1 MSIQLISP
9 KKSVNS
15 AFLKLPVSVEKME
28 DFKLSLKNLYSKRNA
43 AQDEEYHKGEIWNF
57 LRKIFE
63 PDYSVQV
70 NRPIDLCVFNG
81 NTASAKPAVIIEA
94 KSPTNVAEMFS
105 AEHPNVKSLQELVY
119 YFMLEYVQSGNHEI
133 KWLAI
138 TNFDEWYFF
147 DVKDFI
153 RYFANKSKPIY
164 DQFLKFKANQ
174 MSGNK
179 TSDFYYDIAKP
190 AIDDFLASCDINVV
204 HFNLEDAM
212 RTLAPELKK
221 SHVTLEPK
229 AIGSKDSIS
238 PTGFQN
244 DNEYS
249 HSTSHISHS
258 TPLLPL
264 FKFLSPET
272 LLAKPFANDSNSL
285 DRNFYAELL
294 HIIGLEE
301 VKEEKGSK
309 KVIRRKKPANRD
321 KASLLESA
329 IYQLEDDF
337 PNKEE
342 CEAMALRLCITWV
355 NRLLFLKL
363 VESQILMYQKGDASY
378 RFMSSDK
385 IANFDEL
392 NIFFFKVLGKK
403 IEDRDEDVFKRY
415 PNVPYLNSSLF
426 EPTEDEKHLK
436 IRGIPDAQMEIW
448 GKTVLKDERGKRA
461 KGSLPNLDYIFKF
474 LDAYNFASDAQGG
487 VTSTSKTLINASV
500 LGLIFEKINGYKDGS
515 FFTPGFITDYMAR
528 DVLERTVVQK
538 FNEKKSWK
546 CENLEDVSDKIED
559 ISEANEIVDDI
570 RVADVAVGSGHFL
583 VSALNRLLA
592 IKSEL
597 NILCDAD
604 GKRIKRR
611 DLILKVDND
620 ELSVVDD
627 EGEPFEYKPG
637 NEESQRY
644 QEALFNE
651 KRRIIENCL
660 FGVDLNPNSVN
671 ICRLR
676 LWIELLK
683 NAYYT
688 KESGYKQLQT
698 LPNIDINIKVGDS
711 LLSKYPVQNG
721 RLIADYLTRDERADR
736 KRDSLKNSLIE
747 YRQLVQEYKT
757 GKSQSS
763 KMMLRHKIASLKS
776 RMVDDGQIE
785 MFEEYKGSAGDT
797 IDFSNSLEWMFEFPE
812 ILDEVGRFTGF
823 DAIIGN
829 PPYVQLQ
836 SMGEMSDVYSKRNYS
851 CYNKSADL
859 YCLFVE
865 RAYSLLKKNGYFSFI
880 MPNKWMLVD
889 YGKEL
894 REFMSQTSLKKILNF
909 GDVQFFADATIYV
922 CIFVSQK
929 SSDKMPVLACSLN
942 SKNYHG
948 EFEKEVKAATFE
960 FPAENFGASE
970 WSIRNK
976 LHDSVLQKM
985 NVGTALK
992 DMPITINYGLKTG
1005 YNDAFFIDGK
1015 TKEKLISEDAKSAE
1029 IIKPLLRGRDIDA
1042 WKTEKDDQFILFVPW
1057 HFPLHLNP
1065 NIVGCFKEAEIEF
1078 EKEYP
1083 AVYKHLLNYREKLSA
1098 RNKAETGIRYEW
1110 YALQRW
1116 AADYYKEFAKPKIMY
1131 PNMTS
1136 VFPFTYDETGS
1147 FGNDKSFIITEKDN
1161 SQNLPKGMENVIA
1174 NEAEQSN
1181 AETISDVI
1189 PAKAGISSPSGY
1201 NLLKALL
1208 AIFNSNLVKLWI
1220 WYNCPEL
1227 MGGTREIRKAYFENL
1242 RIPLNNTEL
1251 LQQLASL
1258 ADEIIRLKKELVN
1271 SNKTQAPEP
1280 AEGPTE
1286 TTQKQLATL
1295 ETQVNTLVYQL
1306 YGITDTEE
1314 MEAVEKR

>member
-1 MSIQLISP
+1 
-9 KKSVNS
+9 
-15 AFLKLPVSVEKME
+15 
-28 DFKLSLKNLYSKRNA
+28 
-43 AQDEEYHKGEIWNF
+43 
-57 LRKIFE
+57 
-63 PDYSVQV
+63 
-70 NRPIDLCVFNG
+70 
-81 NTASAKPAVIIEA
+81 
-94 KSPTNVAEMFS
+94 
-105 AEHPNVKSLQELVY
+105 
-119 YFMLEYVQSGNHEI
+119 
-133 KWLAI
+133 
-138 TNFDEWYFF
+138 
-147 DVKDFI
+147 
-153 RYFANKSKPIY
+153 
-164 DQFLKFKANQ
+164 

-179 TSDFYYDIAKP
+179 TSDFYNDIAKP

-204 HFNLEDAM
+204 HFNLEDACKNVI
-212 RTLAPELKK
+212 ASP
-221 SHVTLEPK
+221 
-229 AIGSKDSIS
+229 GSKSGINS
-238 PTGFQN
+238 AKQSNAACHPERSVSGV
-244 DNEYS
+244 EGS
-249 HSTSHISHS
+249 KK
-258 TPLLPL
+258 LLPL
-264 FKFLSPET
+264 YKFLSPET

-301 VKEEKGSK
+301 VKEDKGGK
-309 KVIRRKKPANRD
+309 KVIQRKKPANRD
-321 KASLLESA
+321 RASLLESA

-378 RFMSSDK
+378 RFMSTDK

-403 IEDRDEDVFKRY
+403 IEDRDEDVLKRY

-436 IRGIPDAQMEIW
+436 IRGIPDAQMEIFN
-448 GKTVLKDERGKRA
+448 KTVLKDERGKRA
-461 KGSLPNLDYIFKF
+461 KGTLPNLDYIFKF

-559 ISEANEIVDDI
+559 ISEANQIVDDI

-721 RLIADYLTRDERADR
+721 HVVLDFLQKEDKADKKNGLAA
-736 KRDSLKNSLIE
+736 KLKE
-747 YRQLVQEYKT
+747 YRKNVQDYKAGGTSYNKQQLRLNIA
-757 GKSQSS
+757 GLKSQ
-763 KMMLRHKIASLKS
+763 LKEPPS
-776 RMVDDGQIE
+776 IDLFGNVVKNND
-785 MFEEYKGSAGDT
+785 

-812 ILDEVGRFTGF
+812 ILDDEGRFTGF

-836 SMGEMSDVYSKRNYS
+836 SMGEMSDVYSKRDYS

-894 REFMSQTSLKKILNF
+894 RQFMSQTSLKKILNF
-909 GDVQFFADATIYV
+909 GDVQIFKDATTYT

-929 SSDKMPVLACSLN
+929 SNEKNSVQAISLSSDKYSGNFSKDVSKLIDLSPDTFGEAEWNITNPVI
-942 SKNYHG
+942 
-948 EFEKEVKAATFE
+948 EK
-960 FPAENFGASE
+960 
-970 WSIRNK
+970 
-976 LHDSVLQKM
+976 VLQKM
-985 NVGTALK
+985 SVGTPLR
-992 DMPITINYGLKTG
+992 DMPISIYAGIKAG
-1005 YNDAFFIDGK
+1005 CIDAFYIDGK
-1015 TKEKLISEDAKSAE
+1015 VRSQLIERNPKSEE
-1029 IIKPLLRGRDIDA
+1029 VIKPLVRGRDITA
-1042 WKTEKDDQFILFVPW
+1042 WNTNTQDIYLIGTLPALKINIDDYPAIKD
-1057 HFPLHLNP
+1057 HLL
-1065 NIVGCFKEAEIEF
+1065 GFTIERL
-1078 EKEYP
+1078 EQTGKEYI
-1083 AVYKHLLNYREKLSA
+1083 VNGEKIKA
-1098 RNKAETGIRYEW
+1098 RKKTCNKWFETQDQVKYYAE
-1110 YALQRW
+1110 L
-1116 AADYYKEFAKPKIMY
+1116 KKPKIIF
-1131 PNMTS
+1131 PNITS
-1136 VFPFTYDETGS
+1136 VFPFTYDENGVYP
-1147 FGNDKSFIITEKDN
+1147 NDNNFFIVEK
-1161 SQNLPKGMENVIA
+1161 ENAIA
-1174 NEAEQSN
+1174 NEAECHPERS
-1181 AETISDVI
+1181 TSVV
-1189 PAKAGISSPSGY
+1189 KGS
-1201 NLLKALL
+1201 LLKALL
-1208 AIFNSNLVKLWI
+1208 AIFNSSLCKFWI
-1220 WYNCPEL
+1220 WHNCPVL
-1227 MGGTREIRKAYFENL
+1227 NGGTRKLQIAYFENL
-1242 RIPLNNTEL
+1242 RIPLDNAEL
-1251 LQQLASL
+1251 LQQLATL
-1258 ADEIIRLKKELVN
+1258 ADEIITAKK
-1271 SNKTQAPEP
+1271 QASCHPERTLEP
-1280 AEGPTE
+1280 KAIGEVEGSCE
-1286 TTQKQLATL
+1286 ALQKQIADL

-1314 MEAVEKR
+1314 IDAVEKR

>member
-1 MSIQLISP
+1 MSFKLISP

-15 AFLKLPVSVEKME
+15 AFLKLPVPVEKME
-28 DFKLSLKNLYSKRNA
+28 QFQAALTNLYSKRNP

-70 NRPIDLCVFNG
+70 NRPIDLAIFNG
-81 NTASAKPAVIIEA
+81 NTANAKPAVIIEA

-105 AEHPNVKSLQELVY
+105 TEHPNVKSLQELVY
-119 YFMLEYVQSGNHEI
+119 YFMLEYVHSGNHEI

-179 TSDFYYDIAKP
+179 TSDFYNDIAKP

-204 HFNLEDAM
+204 HFNLGKM
-212 RTLAPELKK
+212 VKP
-221 SHVTLEPK
+221 VC
-229 AIGSKDSIS
+229 
-238 PTGFQN
+238 N
-244 DNEYS
+244 DNTHVIASEAKQS
-249 HSTSHISHS
+249 PSSKLF
-258 TPLLPL
+258 PLY
-264 FKFLSPET
+264 KFLSPET

-301 VKEEKGSK
+301 VKEDKGGK
-309 KVIRRKKPANRD
+309 KVIRRKNPANRD

-378 RFMSSDK
+378 RFMSTDK

-403 IEDRDEDVFKRY
+403 FEDRDEDVLKRY

-436 IRGIPDAQMEIW
+436 IRGIPDAQMEIFN
-448 GKTVLKDERGKRA
+448 KTVLKDERGKRA
-461 KGSLPNLDYIFKF
+461 KGTLPNLDYIFKF

-538 FNEKKSWK
+538 FNEVKGWSCK
-546 CENLEDVSDKIED
+546 NLREIED
-559 ISEANEIVDDI
+559 NIEKDDVPEANKIVDEI
-570 RVADVAVGSGHFL
+570 RIADVAVGSGHFL
-583 VSALNRLLA
+583 VSALNRMLA

-597 NILCDAD
+597 NIFCDAE
-604 GKRIKRR
+604 GNRINKKKWV
-611 DLILKVDND
+611 LKVDND

-627 EGEPFEYKPG
+627 DNEPFEYKPG
-637 NEESQRY
+637 NETLQRI

-711 LLSKYPVQNG
+711 LLSQYPVNAG
-721 RLIADYLTRDERADR
+721 HKVADFLSAEEKNDR
-736 KRDSLKNSLIE
+736 KKDSLNTALIE
-747 YRQLVQEYKT
+747 YRKCVNDYKT
-757 GKSQSS
+757 GGSQNS
-763 KMMLRHKIASLKS
+763 KVLLRQKIAGLKS
-776 RMVDDGQIE
+776 RIVEDGQIE
-785 MFEEYKGSAGDT
+785 MFDEYKGSAGNT

-812 ILDEVGRFTGF
+812 VLDEKGRFVGF

-836 SMGEMSDVYSKRNYS
+836 SMGEMSDVYSERDYS

-894 REFMSQTSLKKILNF
+894 RQFMSQTSLKKILNF

-929 SSDKMPVLACSLN
+929 SGDKMPVLACSLN

-976 LHDSVLQKM
+976 LHDAVLQKM

-992 DMPITINYGLKTG
+992 DMPITINYGIKTG
-1005 YNDAFFIDGK
+1005 FNDAFIIDEK
-1015 TKEKLISEDAKSAE
+1015 TRDSLISENPKSAE
-1029 IIKPLLRGRDIDA
+1029 LIVPVVRGRDIKA
-1042 WKTEKDDQFILFVPW
+1042 YEVPRKENAEFLILALYGSYKYLESQYPAIYNR
-1057 HFPLHLNP
+1057 L
-1065 NIVGCFKEAEIEF
+1065 IQFKEKLQSRGQCRGA
-1078 EKEYP
+1078 KT
-1083 AVYKHLLNYREKLSA
+1083 REDKPYLGA
-1098 RNKAETGIRYEW
+1098 HHWLELDNCPTEDYI
-1110 YALQRW
+1110 AL
-1116 AADYYKEFAKPKIMY
+1116 FAKPKIMY

-1136 VFPFTYDETGS
+1136 VFPFYFDESGV
-1147 FGNDKSFIITEKDN
+1147 FGNDKTFIITAVDE
-1161 SQNLPKGMENVIA
+1161 SFP
-1174 NEAEQSN
+1174 
-1181 AETISDVI
+1181 
-1189 PAKAGISSPSGY
+1189 
-1201 NLLKALL
+1201 LKALV

-1242 RIPLNNTEL
+1242 RIPLDNAEL
-1251 LQQLASL
+1251 LQQLATL
-1258 ADEIIRLKKELVN
+1258 ADEIIRLKKESGEAN
-1271 SNKTQAPEP
+1271 
-1280 AEGPTE
+1280 
-1286 TTQKQLATL
+1286 QKQIADL

-1306 YGITDTEE
+1306 YGIIDAVEIE
-1314 MEAVEKR
+1314 SVEKR

>member
-1 MSIQLISP
+1 MSIKFITP

-15 AFLKLPVSVEKME
+15 AFLKLPVPVEKME
-28 DFKLSLKNLYSKRNA
+28 QFQAALTNLYSKRNP

-70 NRPIDLCVFNG
+70 NRPIDLAIFNG

-94 KSPTNVAEMFS
+94 KSPTNAAEMFS

-119 YFMLEYVQSGNHEI
+119 YFMLEYVHSGNHEI

-138 TNFDEWYFF
+138 TNFEEWYFF

-179 TSDFYYDIAKP
+179 TSDFYNDIAKP

-204 HFNLEDAM
+204 HFNLDVIASEAKQS
-212 RTLAPELKK
+212 P
-221 SHVTLEPK
+221 S
-229 AIGSKDSIS
+229 SKL
-238 PTGFQN
+238 F
-244 DNEYS
+244 
-249 HSTSHISHS
+249 
-258 TPLLPL
+258 PLY
-264 FKFLSPET
+264 KFLSPET

-301 VKEEKGSK
+301 VKEDKGGK
-309 KVIRRKKPANRD
+309 KVIQRKKPANRD
-321 KASLLESA
+321 RASLLESA

-378 RFMSSDK
+378 RFMSTDK

-403 IEDRDEDVFKRY
+403 IEDRDEDVLKRY

-436 IRGIPDAQMEIW
+436 IRGIPDAQMEIFN
-448 GKTVLKDERGKRA
+448 KTVLKDERGKRA
-461 KGSLPNLDYIFKF
+461 KGTLPNLDYIFKF

-500 LGLIFEKINGYKDGS
+500 LGLIFEKINGYKDGC

-721 RLIADYLTRDERADR
+721 HVVLDFLQKEDKADKKNGLAA
-736 KRDSLKNSLIE
+736 KLKE
-747 YRQLVQEYKT
+747 YRKNVQDYKAGGTSYNKQQLRLNIA
-757 GKSQSS
+757 GLKSQ
-763 KMMLRHKIASLKS
+763 LKEPPS
-776 RMVDDGQIE
+776 IDLFGNVVKNND
-785 MFEEYKGSAGDT
+785 

-812 ILDEVGRFTGF
+812 VLDEKGRFVGF

-836 SMGEMSDVYSKRNYS
+836 SMGEMSDVYSKRDYS

-894 REFMSQTSLKKILNF
+894 RQFMSQTSLKKILNF

-929 SSDKMPVLACSLN
+929 SGDKMPVLACSLN

-960 FPAENFGASE
+960 FPTENFGASE

-992 DMPITINYGLKTG
+992 DMPISIYRGILTG
-1005 YNDAFFIDGK
+1005 FNDAFFIDGK
-1015 TKEKLISEDAKSAE
+1015 TREKLIAEDPKSEE
-1029 IIKPLLRGRDIDA
+1029 LIKPLLRGRDINA
-1042 WKTEKDDQFILFVPW
+1042 WVTEKEDQYLIGT
-1057 HFPLHLNP
+1057 FPALNLD
-1065 NIVGCFKEAEIEF
+1065 IDQ
-1078 EKEYP
+1078 YP
-1083 AVYKHLLNYREKLSA
+1083 AIKNHLLSFGIEKLEQTGAKHIVNGEEIKA
-1098 RNKAETGIRYEW
+1098 RKKTSNKWFETQDQIG
-1110 YALQRW
+1110 
-1116 AADYYKEFAKPKIMY
+1116 YYKEFAKPKIVY

-1147 FGNDKSFIITEKDN
+1147 FSNDKSFIIT
-1161 SQNLPKGMENVIA
+1161 LRH
-1174 NEAEQSN
+1174 
-1181 AETISDVI
+1181 SDPGEHGSI
-1189 PAKAGISSPSGY
+1189 GEESSEI
-1201 NLLKALL
+1201 LLKALL

-1242 RIPLNNTEL
+1242 RIPLDNAEL
-1251 LQQLASL
+1251 LHQLATL
-1258 ADEIIRLKKELVN
+1258 ADEIIAAKKQV
-1271 SNKTQAPEP
+1271 SCHPERTLEP
-1280 AEGPTE
+1280 KAIGEVEGSSE
-1286 TTQKQLATL
+1286 ALQKQIADL
-1295 ETQVNTLVYQL
+1295 ETQVNTFVYQL
-1306 YGITDTEE
+1306 YGITDAEE
-1314 MEAVEKR
+1314 IEAVEKR

>member
-1 MSIQLISP
+1 MSIKLISP

-15 AFLKLPVSVEKME
+15 AFLKLPVPVEKME
-28 DFKLSLKNLYSKRNA
+28 DFKLSLKNLYSKRNT

-70 NRPIDLCVFNG
+70 NRPIDLAIFNG

-105 AEHPNVKSLQELVY
+105 TEHPNVKSLQELVY
-119 YFMLEYVQSGNHEI
+119 YFMLEYVHSGNHEI

-153 RYFANKSKPIY
+153 RYFGNKSKPIY

-179 TSDFYYDIAKP
+179 TSDFYNDIAKP
-190 AIDDFLASCDINVV
+190 AIDDFLESCDINVV
-204 HFNLEDAM
+204 RFNLADVVRSASQES
-212 RTLAPELKK
+212 KK
-221 SHVTLEPK
+221 ASVTLEPK
-229 AIGSKDSIS
+229 AIGSMDSIS

-244 DNEYS
+244 DNAYS

-264 FKFLSPET
+264 YKFLSPET

-301 VKEEKGSK
+301 IKEDKGGK
-309 KVIRRKKPANRD
+309 KVIQRKKPANRD

-378 RFMSSDK
+378 RFMSTDK

-403 IEDRDEDVFKRY
+403 IEDRDEDVLKRY

-436 IRGIPDAQMEIW
+436 IRGIPDAQMEIFN
-448 GKTVLKDERGKRA
+448 KTVLKDERGKRA

-721 RLIADYLTRDERADR
+721 HVVLDFLQKEDKADKKNGLAA
-736 KRDSLKNSLIE
+736 KLKE
-747 YRQLVQEYKT
+747 YRKNVQDYKAGGTSYNKQQLRLNIA
-757 GKSQSS
+757 GLKSQ
-763 KMMLRHKIASLKS
+763 LKEPPS
-776 RMVDDGQIE
+776 IDLFGNVVKNND
-785 MFEEYKGSAGDT
+785 

-812 ILDEVGRFTGF
+812 ILDDEGRFVGF

-836 SMGEMSDVYSKRNYS
+836 SMGEMSDVYSKRDYS

-894 REFMSQTSLKKILNF
+894 RQFMSQTSLKKILNF

-929 SSDKMPVLACSLN
+929 SGDKMPVLACSLN

-960 FPAENFGASE
+960 FPAENFGTSE

-992 DMPITINYGLKTG
+992 DMPISIYRGILTG
-1005 YNDAFFIDGK
+1005 FNDAFFIDGK
-1015 TKEKLISEDAKSAE
+1015 TREKLIAEDPNSEDL
-1029 IIKPLLRGRDIDA
+1029 IKPLLRGRDINA
-1042 WKTEKDDQFILFVPW
+1042 WVTESDQYLINPHNGIKERNIAPINIDEYPAIKKHLDQFID
-1057 HFPLHLNP
+1057 
-1065 NIVGCFKEAEIEF
+1065 
-1078 EKEYP
+1078 
-1083 AVYKHLLNYREKLSA
+1083 KLVKRGDKGDTPYNL
-1098 RNKAETGIRYEW
+1098 RNCAYLE
-1110 YALQRW
+1110 
-1116 AADYYKEFAKPKIMY
+1116 EFAKPKIMY

-1136 VFPFTYDETGS
+1136 VFPFTYDESGS
-1147 FGNDKSFIITEKDN
+1147 IGNDKSFIITEKDN
-1161 SQNLPKGMENVIA
+1161 SQNLPKGTENVIA
-1174 NEAEQSN
+1174 SEAKQSS
-1181 AETISDVI
+1181 AETTSDVI
-1189 PAKAGISSPSGY
+1189 PAKAGISSPCGY

-1242 RIPLNNTEL
+1242 RIPLDNAEL
-1251 LQQLASL
+1251 LQQLATL
-1258 ADEIIRLKKELVN
+1258 ADEIIIAKK
-1271 SNKTQAPEP
+1271 QASSHPERTLEP
-1280 AEGPTE
+1280 KAIGKVEESSEVSDE

-1295 ETQVNTLVYQL
+1295 EAQVNTLVYQL

-1314 MEAVEKR
+1314 IDAVEKR

>member
-1 MSIQLISP
+1 MSIKFISP

-28 DFKLSLKNLYSKRNA
+28 DFKLSLKNLYSKRNT

-70 NRPIDLCVFNG
+70 NRPIDLAIFNG

-153 RYFANKSKPIY
+153 RYFGNKSKPIY

-179 TSDFYYDIAKP
+179 TSDFYNEIAKP

-204 HFNLEDAM
+204 HFNLEDACKNVIAQAHDRIGSAM
-212 RTLAPELKK
+212 KHASGSAAFA
-221 SHVTLEPK
+221 SHVITRSASDE
-229 AIGSKDSIS
+229 AI
-238 PTGFQN
+238 
-244 DNEYS
+244 

-363 VESQILMYQKGDASY
+363 VESQILMYQKGDTSY
-378 RFMSSDK
+378 RFMSTDK

-403 IEDRDEDVFKRY
+403 IEDRDEDVLKRY

-461 KGSLPNLDYIFKF
+461 KGTLPNLDYIFKF

-487 VTSTSKTLINASV
+487 VTSTSKALINASV

-836 SMGEMSDVYSKRNYS
+836 SMGEMSDVYSKRDYS

-894 REFMSQTSLKKILNF
+894 RQFMSQTSLKKILNF

-929 SSDKMPVLACSLN
+929 SGDKTPVLACSLN

-992 DMPITINYGLKTG
+992 DMPITINYGIKTG
-1005 YNDAFFIDGK
+1005 FNDAFFIDGK
-1015 TKEKLISEDAKSAE
+1015 TREKLIAEDPKSEE
-1029 IIKPLLRGRDIDA
+1029 FIKPLLRGRDINA
-1042 WKTEKDDQFILFVPW
+1042 WVTEKEDQYLIGT
-1057 HFPLHLNP
+1057 FPALNLD
-1065 NIVGCFKEAEIEF
+1065 IDQ
-1078 EKEYP
+1078 YP
-1083 AVYKHLLNYREKLSA
+1083 AIKNHLLSFGIEKLEQTGAKHIVNGEEIKA
-1098 RNKAETGIRYEW
+1098 RKKTSNKWFETQDQIG
-1110 YALQRW
+1110 
-1116 AADYYKEFAKPKIMY
+1116 YYKEFAKPKIMY

-1161 SQNLPKGMENVIA
+1161 SQNLPKGTENVIA
-1174 NEAEQSN
+1174 SEAKQSN
-1181 AETISDVI
+1181 AKSHPGAEGDR
-1189 PAKAGISSPSGY
+1189 AHF
-1201 NLLKALL
+1201 KALL

-1242 RIPLNNTEL
+1242 RIPLDNAEL
-1251 LQQLASL
+1251 LQQLATL
-1258 ADEIIRLKKELVN
+1258 ADEIIRLKKE
-1271 SNKTQAPEP
+1271 SDEAS
-1280 AEGPTE
+1280 
-1286 TTQKQLATL
+1286 QKQIADL

-1306 YGITDTEE
+1306 YCIIDQEE
-1314 MEAVEKR
+1314 REAVERG

>member
-1 MSIQLISP
+1 MSIKFISP

-15 AFLKLPVSVEKME
+15 AFLKIPVSVENM
-28 DFKLSLKNLYSKRNA
+28 DWFKLSLVNLYAKRDLKK
-43 AQDEEYHKGEIWNF
+43 DEEYHKNEIQAF
-57 LRKIFE
+57 LKKIFN
-63 PDYSVQV
+63 PDYDVQV
-70 NRPIDLCVFNG
+70 NRPIDLAIFNG
-81 NTASAKPAVIIEA
+81 NNTTAKPAVIIEM
-94 KSPTNVAEMFS
+94 KSPTNAAEMFS
-105 AEHPNVKSLQELVY
+105 EQHPNTKALQELVY
-119 YFMLEYVQSGNHEI
+119 YFMQEYVHSENREI
-133 KWLAI
+133 KYLVI

-147 DVKDFI
+147 DAKDFV
-153 RYFANKSKPIY
+153 RYFASKSKPVFE
-164 DQFLKFKANQ
+164 QFWKFKNNQ

-179 TSDFYYDIAKP
+179 TSDFYNDIAKP
-190 AIDDFLASCDINVV
+190 AIDDFLKTCDINVV
-204 HFNLEDAM
+204 HFNLADVVKNAEKFPEPAEGNDLSSSSANE
-212 RTLAPELKK
+212 RKLLAL
-221 SHVTLEPK
+221 
-229 AIGSKDSIS
+229 
-238 PTGFQN
+238 
-244 DNEYS
+244 Y
-249 HSTSHISHS
+249 
-258 TPLLPL
+258 
-264 FKFLSPET
+264 KFLSPET

-301 VKEEKGSK
+301 VKEDKGGK
-309 KVIRRKKPANRD
+309 KVIQRKKPANRD

-378 RFMSSDK
+378 RFMSTDK

-403 IEDRDEDVFKRY
+403 IEDRDEDVLKRY

-436 IRGIPDAQMEIW
+436 IRGIPDAQMEIFN
-448 GKTVLKDERGKRA
+448 KTVLKDERGKRA
-461 KGSLPNLDYIFKF
+461 KGTLPNLEYIFKF

-538 FNEKKSWK
+538 FNEIKGWDCK
-546 CENLEDVSDKIED
+546 NLREIED
-559 ISEANEIVDDI
+559 NIGKDDVPEANKIVDEI
-570 RVADVAVGSGHFL
+570 RIADVAVGSGHFL
-583 VSALNRLLA
+583 VSALNRMLA

-597 NILCDAD
+597 NIFCDAE
-604 GKRIKRR
+604 GNRINKKKWE
-611 DLILKVDND
+611 LKVDND
-620 ELSVVDD
+620 ELSVIDD
-627 EGEPFEYKPG
+627 DGEPFEYKPG
-637 NEESQRY
+637 NETLQRI

-721 RLIADYLTRDERADR
+721 HVVLDFLQKEDKADKKNGLAA
-736 KRDSLKNSLIE
+736 KLKE
-747 YRQLVQEYKT
+747 YRKNVQDYKAGGTSYNKQQLRLNIA
-757 GKSQSS
+757 GLKSQ
-763 KMMLRHKIASLKS
+763 LKEPPS
-776 RMVDDGQIE
+776 IDLFGNVVKNND
-785 MFEEYKGSAGDT
+785 

-812 ILDEVGRFTGF
+812 ILDDEGRFTGF

-836 SMGEMSDVYSKRNYS
+836 SMGEMSDVYSKRDYS

-894 REFMSQTSLKKILNF
+894 RQFMSQTSLKKILNF

-929 SSDKMPVLACSLN
+929 SGDKLPVLACSLN

-992 DMPITINYGLKTG
+992 DMPISIYRGILTG
-1005 YNDAFFIDGK
+1005 FNDAFFIDGK
-1015 TKEKLISEDAKSAE
+1015 TREKLIAEDPKSEE
-1029 IIKPLLRGRDIDA
+1029 LIKPLLRGRDINA
-1042 WKTEKDDQFILFVPW
+1042 WVTEKEDQYLIGT
-1057 HFPLHLNP
+1057 FPALNLD
-1065 NIVGCFKEAEIEF
+1065 IDQ
-1078 EKEYP
+1078 YP
-1083 AVYKHLLNYREKLSA
+1083 AIKNHLLSFGIEKLEQTGAKHIVNGEEIKA
-1098 RNKAETGIRYEW
+1098 RKKTSNKWFETQDQIG
-1110 YALQRW
+1110 
-1116 AADYYKEFAKPKIMY
+1116 YYKEFAKPKIVY

-1136 VFPFTYDETGS
+1136 VFPFTYDEFGS
-1147 FGNDKSFIITEKDN
+1147 LSNDKSFIITEKDN
-1161 SQNLPKGMENVIA
+1161 SQNLPKGTENVIA
-1174 NEAEQSN
+1174 SEARQSN

-1242 RIPLNNTEL
+1242 RIPLNNAEL

-1258 ADEIIRLKKELVN
+1258 ADEIIRLKKEGDE
-1271 SNKTQAPEP
+1271 A
-1280 AEGPTE
+1280 
-1286 TTQKQLATL
+1286 TQKQITDL
-1295 ETQVNTLVYQL
+1295 ETQANTLVYQL

-1314 MEAVEKR
+1314 IEAVEKR

>member
-1 MSIQLISP
+1 MSIKFISP
-9 KKSVNS
+9 KKAVNS
-15 AFLKLPVSVEKME
+15 AFLKLPVPVEKME
-28 DFKLSLKNLYSKRNA
+28 DFKLSLRNLYSKRNT

-119 YFMLEYVQSGNHEI
+119 YFMLEYVHSGNHEI

-153 RYFANKSKPIY
+153 RYFGNKTKPIY

-179 TSDFYYDIAKP
+179 TSDFYNEIAKP

-204 HFNLEDAM
+204 HFNLEDACKNVNA
-212 RTLAPELKK
+212 RSASDE
-221 SHVTLEPK
+221 
-229 AIGSKDSIS
+229 AI
-238 PTGFQN
+238 
-244 DNEYS
+244 

-264 FKFLSPET
+264 YKFFSPET

-301 VKEEKGSK
+301 VKEDKGGK
-309 KVIRRKKPANRD
+309 KVIQRKKPANRD

-378 RFMSSDK
+378 RFMSTDK

-403 IEDRDEDVFKRY
+403 IEDRDEDVLKRY

-461 KGSLPNLDYIFKF
+461 KGTLPNLDYIFKF

-538 FNEKKSWK
+538 FNEVKGWDCK
-546 CENLEDVSDKIED
+546 NLREIED
-559 ISEANEIVDDI
+559 NIGKDDVPEANKIVDEI
-570 RVADVAVGSGHFL
+570 RIADVAVGSGHFL
-583 VSALNRLLA
+583 VSALNRMLA

-597 NILCDAD
+597 NIFCDAE
-604 GKRIKRR
+604 GNRINNKKWV
-611 DLILKVDND
+611 LKVDND

-627 EGEPFEYKPG
+627 DNEPFEYKPG
-637 NEESQRY
+637 NETLQRI

-736 KRDSLKNSLIE
+736 KRNSLKNSLIE

-776 RMVDDGQIE
+776 RMVEDGQIE
-785 MFEEYKGSAGDT
+785 MFDEYKGTAGDT

-812 ILDEVGRFTGF
+812 ILDDEGRFTGF

-829 PPYVQLQ
+829 PPYIHLEDMKKTSEIYG
-836 SMGEMSDVYSKRNYS
+836 SMGGKASPVYTT
-851 CYNKSADL
+851 YNKRGDI

-865 RAYSLLKKNGYFSFI
+865 RAMSLLKENGFASYI
-880 MPNKWMLVD
+880 MQNKWMQAS

-894 REFMSQTSLKKILNF
+894 REFFLSVRLEKLIDF
-909 GDVQFFADATIYV
+909 GDIQVFDDATTYP
-922 CIFVSQK
+922 CIFVAQK
-929 SSDKMPVLACSLN
+929 ATPATEFMASTLKELERADFAKSIDQYAEKFALEHLSSDTWTLSSQWESNLLRRLDNEMITLGEYVGGEAYRGVLTGLTKAFLIDENTKKKIIEEDKNAEQVIHPV
-942 SKNYHG
+942 
-948 EFEKEVKAATFE
+948 
-960 FPAENFGASE
+960 
-970 WSIRNK
+970 
-976 LHDSVLQKM
+976 M
-985 NVGTALK
+985 
-992 DMPITINYGLKTG
+992 
-1005 YNDAFFIDGK
+1005 
-1015 TKEKLISEDAKSAE
+1015 
-1029 IIKPLLRGRDIDA
+1029 RGRDI
-1042 WKTEKDDQFILFVPW
+1042 KPW
-1057 HFPLHLNP
+1057 ESSEIECYLIGTFPALHLN
-1065 NIVGCFKEAEIEF
+1065 IDD
-1078 EKEYP
+1078 YP
-1083 AVYKHLLNYREKLSA
+1083 GVKNWLLTFGIEKLEQTGVKRIINGEEVKS
-1098 RNKAETGIRYEW
+1098 RKKTNNKWFETQDAIAY
-1110 YALQRW
+1110 YA
-1116 AADYYKEFAKPKIMY
+1116 EFAKPKIMY
-1131 PNMTS
+1131 QKFQVKPCF
-1136 VFPFTYDETGS
+1136 VYDEQGLYC
-1147 FGNDKSFIITEKDN
+1147 NDSMWIIPTED
-1161 SQNLPKGMENVIA
+1161 
-1174 NEAEQSN
+1174 
-1181 AETISDVI
+1181 
-1189 PAKAGISSPSGY
+1189 
-1201 NLLKALL
+1201 KALL
-1208 AIFNSNLVKLWI
+1208 ALLNSKMAWWLMKKKCTQIQNGVQLI
-1220 WYNCPEL
+1220 WQYLSKIPVPREL
-1227 MGGTREIRKAYFENL
+1227 PQE
-1242 RIPLNNTEL
+1242 
-1251 LQQLASL
+1251 
-1258 ADEIIRLKKELVN
+1258 
-1271 SNKTQAPEP
+1271 
-1280 AEGPTE
+1280 
-1286 TTQKQLATL
+1286 LATL
-1295 ETQVNTLVYQL
+1295 ADQIIAVKSSLNQLKGTEPVIASDNEEIQRNIADLEKQVNTLVYQL
-1306 YGITDTEE
+1306 YGITDAEE
-1314 MEAVEKR
+1314 IEAVEKR

>member
-1 MSIQLISP
+1 MSIKFISP

-15 AFLKLPVSVEKME
+15 AFLKLPVPVEKME
-28 DFKLSLKNLYSKRNA
+28 DFKLSLKNLYSKRNP

-94 KSPTNVAEMFS
+94 KSPTNAAEMFS

-179 TSDFYYDIAKP
+179 TSDFYNEIAKP
-190 AIDDFLASCDINVV
+190 AIDDVLASCDINVV
-204 HFNLEDAM
+204 HFNLDVIARSASDE
-212 RTLAPELKK
+212 
-221 SHVTLEPK
+221 
-229 AIGSKDSIS
+229 AI
-238 PTGFQN
+238 
-244 DNEYS
+244 

-264 FKFLSPET
+264 YKFLSPET

-301 VKEEKGSK
+301 VKEEKGGK
-309 KVIRRKKPANRD
+309 KVIQRKKPANRD
-321 KASLLESA
+321 RASLLESA

-378 RFMSSDK
+378 RFMSTDK

-403 IEDRDEDVFKRY
+403 IEDRDEDVLKRY

-436 IRGIPDAQMEIW
+436 IRGIPDAQMEIFN
-448 GKTVLKDERGKRA
+448 KTVLKDERGKRA
-461 KGSLPNLDYIFKF
+461 KGTLPNLDYIFKF

-776 RMVDDGQIE
+776 RMVEDGQIE
-785 MFEEYKGSAGDT
+785 MFDEYKGTAGDT

-812 ILDEVGRFTGF
+812 ILDDEGRFTGF

-836 SMGEMSDVYSKRNYS
+836 SMGEMSDVYSKRDYS

-894 REFMSQTSLKKILNF
+894 RQFMSQTSLKKILNF

-929 SSDKMPVLACSLN
+929 SGDKLPVLACSLN

-992 DMPITINYGLKTG
+992 DMPITINYGIKTG
-1005 YNDAFFIDGK
+1005 FNDAFFIDGK
-1015 TKEKLISEDAKSAE
+1015 TREKLIAEDPRSEGL
-1029 IIKPLLRGRDIDA
+1029 IKPLLRGRDIEA
-1042 WKTEKDDQFILFVPW
+1042 WMTEKEDQYLIGT
-1057 HFPLHLNP
+1057 FPALNLD
-1065 NIVGCFKEAEIEF
+1065 IDQ
-1078 EKEYP
+1078 YP
-1083 AVYKHLLNYREKLSA
+1083 AIKNHLLSFGIEKLEQTGAKHIVNGEEIKA
-1098 RNKAETGIRYEW
+1098 RKKTSNKWFETQDQIG
-1110 YALQRW
+1110 
-1116 AADYYKEFAKPKIMY
+1116 YYKEFAKPKIMY

-1147 FGNDKSFIITEKDN
+1147 FSNDKSFIITEKDN
-1161 SQNLPKGMENVIA
+1161 SQNLPKGTEDVIA
-1174 NEAEQSN
+1174 IEAKQSN
-1181 AETISDVI
+1181 AETISGVI

-1242 RIPLNNTEL
+1242 RIPLENTEIL
-1251 LQQLASL
+1251 SQIATL
-1258 ADEIIRLKKELVN
+1258 ADEIIAAKKNGDETADLEKKVN
-1271 SNKTQAPEP
+1271 EI
-1280 AEGPTE
+1280 
-1286 TTQKQLATL
+1286 
-1295 ETQVNTLVYQL
+1295 VYQL
-1306 YGITDTEE
+1306 YGVTDQEE
-1314 MEAVEKR
+1314 IEAVEKR

>member
-1 MSIQLISP
+1 MSIKFISP

-15 AFLKLPVSVEKME
+15 AFLKLPVPVEKME

-70 NRPIDLCVFNG
+70 NRPIDLAIFNG

-94 KSPTNVAEMFS
+94 KSPTNAAEMFS

-153 RYFANKSKPIY
+153 RYFGNKSKPIY

-179 TSDFYYDIAKP
+179 TSDFYNEIAKP

-204 HFNLEDAM
+204 RFNLEDACKNVI
-212 RTLAPELKK
+212 ASP
-221 SHVTLEPK
+221 
-229 AIGSKDSIS
+229 GSKSGI
-238 PTGFQN
+238 N
-244 DNEYS
+244 
-249 HSTSHISHS
+249 STKQSNAACHPERSVS
-258 TPLLPL
+258 GVEGSKKLLPL

-363 VESQILMYQKGDASY
+363 VESQILMYQKGDTSY
-378 RFMSSDK
+378 RFMSTDK

-403 IEDRDEDVFKRY
+403 IEDRDEDVLKRY

-436 IRGIPDAQMEIW
+436 IRGIPDAQMEIFN
-448 GKTVLKDERGKRA
+448 KTVLKDERGKRA
-461 KGSLPNLDYIFKF
+461 KGTLPNLDYIFKF

-570 RVADVAVGSGHFL
+570 RIADVAVGSGHFL

-776 RMVDDGQIE
+776 RMVEDGQIE
-785 MFEEYKGSAGDT
+785 MFDEYKGSAGDT

-836 SMGEMSDVYSKRNYS
+836 SMGEMSDVYSKRDYS

-909 GDVQFFADATIYV
+909 GDVQIFKDATTYT

-929 SSDKMPVLACSLN
+929 SNEKNSVQAISLSSDKYSGNFSKDVSKLIDLSPDSFGEAEWNITNPVI
-942 SKNYHG
+942 
-948 EFEKEVKAATFE
+948 EK
-960 FPAENFGASE
+960 
-970 WSIRNK
+970 
-976 LHDSVLQKM
+976 VLQKM
-985 NVGTALK
+985 SVGTPLR
-992 DMPITINYGLKTG
+992 DMPISIYAGIKAG
-1005 YNDAFFIDGK
+1005 CIDAFYIDGK
-1015 TKEKLISEDAKSAE
+1015 VRSQLIERNPKSEE
-1029 IIKPLLRGRDIDA
+1029 VIKPLVRGRDITA
-1042 WKTEKDDQFILFVPW
+1042 WNTNTQDIYLIGTLPALKINIDDYPAIKD
-1057 HFPLHLNP
+1057 HLL
-1065 NIVGCFKEAEIEF
+1065 GFTIERL
-1078 EKEYP
+1078 EQTGKEYI
-1083 AVYKHLLNYREKLSA
+1083 VNGEKIKA
-1098 RNKAETGIRYEW
+1098 RKKTCNKWFETQDQVKYYAE
-1110 YALQRW
+1110 L
-1116 AADYYKEFAKPKIMY
+1116 KKPKIIF
-1131 PNMTS
+1131 PNITS
-1136 VFPFTYDETGS
+1136 VFPFTYDENGVYP
-1147 FGNDKSFIITEKDN
+1147 NDNNFFIVEK
-1161 SQNLPKGMENVIA
+1161 ENAIA
-1174 NEAEQSN
+1174 NETACHLEQS
-1181 AETISDVI
+1181 ASVV
-1189 PAKAGISSPSGY
+1189 KGS
-1201 NLLKALL
+1201 LLKALL
-1208 AIFNSNLVKLWI
+1208 AIFNSSLCKFWI
-1220 WYNCPEL
+1220 WHNCPVL
-1227 MGGTREIRKAYFENL
+1227 NGGTRKLQIAYFENL
-1242 RIPLNNTEL
+1242 RIPLENAEL
-1251 LQQLASL
+1251 LQQLATL
-1258 ADEIIRLKKELVN
+1258 ADEIIVAKKNGEDTTALEKRVN
-1271 SNKTQAPEP
+1271 EIVYGLYGVTDP
-1280 AEGPTE
+1280 AE
-1286 TTQKQLATL
+1286 
-1295 ETQVNTLVYQL
+1295 
-1306 YGITDTEE
+1306 I
-1314 MEAVEKR
+1314 EAVEKR

>member
-1 MSIQLISP
+1 MSIKFITP

-28 DFKLSLKNLYSKRNA
+28 QFQAALTNLYSKRNPT
-43 AQDEEYHKGEIWNF
+43 QDEEYHKGEIGNF

-70 NRPIDLCVFNG
+70 NRPIDLAIFNG
-81 NTASAKPAVIIEA
+81 NTANAKPAVIIEA
-94 KSPTNVAEMFS
+94 KSPTNTAEMFS

-119 YFMLEYVQSGNHEI
+119 YFMLEYVHSGNHEI

-179 TSDFYYDIAKP
+179 TSDFYNDIAKP
-190 AIDDFLASCDINVV
+190 AIDDFLASCDINIV
-204 HFNLEDAM
+204 HFSLGKMVKLVCNDNTHVIASEAKQSN
-212 RTLAPELKK
+212 AACHPER
-221 SHVTLEPK
+221 SVSEVE
-229 AIGSKDSIS
+229 GSKK
-238 PTGFQN
+238 
-244 DNEYS
+244 
-249 HSTSHISHS
+249 
-258 TPLLPL
+258 LLPL
-264 FKFLSPET
+264 YKFLSPET

-301 VKEEKGSK
+301 VKEDKGGK
-309 KVIRRKKPANRD
+309 KVIQRKKPANRD
-321 KASLLESA
+321 RASLLESA

-378 RFMSSDK
+378 RFMSTDK

-403 IEDRDEDVFKRY
+403 IEDRDEDVLKRY
-415 PNVPYLNSSLF
+415 LNVPYLNSSLF

-436 IRGIPDAQMEIW
+436 IRGIPDAQMEIFN
-448 GKTVLKDERGKRA
+448 KTVLKDERGKRA

-546 CENLEDVSDKIED
+546 CKNLEDVSDKIED

-597 NILCDAD
+597 NILCDAE

-711 LLSKYPVQNG
+711 LLSQYPVNAG
-721 RLIADYLTRDERADR
+721 HKVADFLSAEEKNDR
-736 KRDSLKNSLIE
+736 KKDSLNTALIE
-747 YRQLVQEYKT
+747 YRKCVNDYKT
-757 GKSQSS
+757 GGSQNS
-763 KMMLRHKIASLKS
+763 KVLLRQKIAGLKS
-776 RMVDDGQIE
+776 RIVEDGQIE
-785 MFEEYKGSAGDT
+785 MFDEYKGSAGNT

-812 ILDEVGRFTGF
+812 VLDEKGRFVGF

-836 SMGEMSDVYSKRNYS
+836 SMGEMSDVYSKRDYS

-894 REFMSQTSLKKILNF
+894 RQFMSQTSLKKILNF
-909 GDVQFFADATIYV
+909 GDIQIFKDATTYT

-929 SSDKMPVLACSLN
+929 SNEKKSVQAISLSSDKYS
-942 SKNYHG
+942 G
-948 EFEKEVKAATFE
+948 DFFKEVSKLVDVSPDSFGS
-960 FPAENFGASE
+960 AEWNITNPVIE
-970 WSIRNK
+970 K
-976 LHDSVLQKM
+976 VLQKM
-985 NVGTALK
+985 GVGTPLR
-992 DMPITINYGLKTG
+992 DMPINIYAGIKAG
-1005 YNDAFFIDGK
+1005 CIDAFYIDGK
-1015 TKEKLISEDAKSAE
+1015 VRSQLIENNPKSEE
-1029 IIKPLLRGRDIDA
+1029 IIKPLVRGRDITA
-1042 WKTEKDDQFILFVPW
+1042 WNTNTQDVYLIGTLPALKISIDDYPAIKDYLLSFTIERLEQTGKEYIVNGEKVKARKKTCNKWFETQDQVKYYAELKRPKIIF
-1057 HFPLHLNP
+1057 P
-1065 NIVGCFKEAEIEF
+1065 NI
-1078 EKEYP
+1078 
-1083 AVYKHLLNYREKLSA
+1083 
-1098 RNKAETGIRYEW
+1098 
-1110 YALQRW
+1110 
-1116 AADYYKEFAKPKIMY
+1116 
-1131 PNMTS
+1131 TS
-1136 VFPFTYDETGS
+1136 VFPFTYDESGVYP
-1147 FGNDKSFIITEKDN
+1147 NDNNFFIVEK
-1161 SQNLPKGMENVIA
+1161 ENAIA
-1174 NEAEQSN
+1174 NEAESHP
-1181 AETISDVI
+1181 ERTLE
-1189 PAKAGISSPSGY
+1189 PKAIGEVEGS
-1201 NLLKALL
+1201 LLKALL
-1208 AIFNSNLVKLWI
+1208 AIFNSSLCKFWI
-1220 WYNCPEL
+1220 WHNCPVL
-1227 MGGTREIRKAYFENL
+1227 NGGTRKLQIAYFENL
-1242 RIPLNNTEL
+1242 CIPLDNVEL
-1251 LQQLASL
+1251 LQQLATL
-1258 ADEIIRLKKELVN
+1258 ADEIIRLKKE
-1271 SNKTQAPEP
+1271 SDEA
-1280 AEGPTE
+1280 
-1286 TTQKQLATL
+1286 TQKQIADL

-1314 MEAVEKR
+1314 IEAVEKRW

>member
-1 MSIQLISP
+1 MSIKFITP

-28 DFKLSLKNLYSKRNA
+28 QFQAALTNLYSKRNPS
-43 AQDEEYHKGEIWNF
+43 QDEEYHKGEIWNF

-70 NRPIDLCVFNG
+70 NRPIDLAIFNG

-94 KSPTNVAEMFS
+94 KSPTNTAEMFS

-119 YFMLEYVQSGNHEI
+119 YFMLEYVHSGNHEI

-179 TSDFYYDIAKP
+179 TSDFYNDIAKP

-204 HFNLEDAM
+204 HFSLGKMTKLVCNDNTHVIASEAKQSN
-212 RTLAPELKK
+212 AACHPER
-221 SHVTLEPK
+221 SVSEVE
-229 AIGSKDSIS
+229 GSKK
-238 PTGFQN
+238 
-244 DNEYS
+244 
-249 HSTSHISHS
+249 
-258 TPLLPL
+258 LLPL
-264 FKFLSPET
+264 YKFLSPET

-301 VKEEKGSK
+301 VKEDKGGK
-309 KVIRRKKPANRD
+309 KVIQRKKPANRD
-321 KASLLESA
+321 RASLLESA

-378 RFMSSDK
+378 RFMSTDK

-403 IEDRDEDVFKRY
+403 IEDRDEDVLKRY

-436 IRGIPDAQMEIW
+436 IRGIPDAQMEIFN
-448 GKTVLKDERGKRA
+448 KTVLKDERGKRA
-461 KGSLPNLDYIFKF
+461 KGTLPNLDYIFKF

-538 FNEKKSWK
+538 FNEIKGWDCK
-546 CENLEDVSDKIED
+546 NLREIED
-559 ISEANEIVDDI
+559 NIGKDDVPEANKIVDEI
-570 RVADVAVGSGHFL
+570 RIADVAVGSGHFL
-583 VSALNRLLA
+583 VSALNRMLA

-597 NILCDAD
+597 NIFCDAE
-604 GKRIKRR
+604 GNRINKKKWV
-611 DLILKVDND
+611 LKVDND

-627 EGEPFEYKPG
+627 DNEPFEYKPG
-637 NEESQRY
+637 NETLQRI

-721 RLIADYLTRDERADR
+721 HVVLDFLQKEDKADKKNGLAA
-736 KRDSLKNSLIE
+736 KLKE
-747 YRQLVQEYKT
+747 YRKNVQDYKT
-757 GKSQSS
+757 GGTSYNKQQLRLNIAGLKSQ
-763 KMMLRHKIASLKS
+763 LKEPPS
-776 RMVDDGQIE
+776 IDLFGNVVKNND
-785 MFEEYKGSAGDT
+785 

-812 ILDEVGRFTGF
+812 ILDDEGRFTGF

-836 SMGEMSDVYSKRNYS
+836 SMGEMSDVYSKRDYS

-859 YCLFVE
+859 YCLFYE
-865 RAYSLLKKNGYFSFI
+865 RAIQLIKPNGYLGFI
-880 MPNKWMLVD
+880 ASDKWLKIN
-889 YGKEL
+889 YGEQL
-894 REFMSQTSLKKILNF
+894 REFLTTSANPILLIDFPGVRVFDDANVDPQILIAQKAKYNKETLTCTASKKGSAF
-909 GDVQFFADATIYV
+909 ETEVQ
-922 CIFVSQK
+922 
-929 SSDKMPVLACSLN
+929 
-942 SKNYHG
+942 
-948 EFEKEVKAATFE
+948 
-960 FPAENFGASE
+960 
-970 WSIRNK
+970 NK
-976 LHDSVLQKM
+976 LSLQKFSKEPWKWMDAWETSILQKM
-985 NVGTALK
+985 ESGTALK
-992 DMPITINYGLKTG
+992 NMPVSIYRGVLTG
-1005 YNDAFFIDGK
+1005 FNDAFFID
-1015 TKEKLISEDAKSAE
+1015 ENVRNQLVAEDAKSAE
-1029 IIKPLLRGRDIDA
+1029 LIKPFLRGKDLEPWFTCNDNQYMITTIPAMKLDI
-1042 WKTEKDDQFILFVPW
+1042 E
-1057 HFPLHLNP
+1057 N
-1065 NIVGCFKEAEIEF
+1065 
-1078 EKEYP
+1078 YP
-1083 AVYKHLLNYREKLSA
+1083 AIKKHLLSFGIERLEQTGREYIVNGEKIKS
-1098 RNKAETGIRYEW
+1098 RKKTNNKWFETQDAI
-1110 YALQRW
+1110 A
-1116 AADYYKEFAKPKIMY
+1116 YYKDFDKPKIMY
-1131 PNMTS
+1131 PEITK
-1136 VFPFTYDETGS
+1136 FQPFIYDDSGMYC
-1147 FGNDKSFIITEKDN
+1147 NNKAFIITEKEN
-1161 SQNLPKGMENVIA
+1161 TQNLPKGTENVIA
-1174 NEAEQSN
+1174 SEAECHPERS
-1181 AETISDVI
+1181 ASKVEGS
-1189 PAKAGISSPSGY
+1189 
-1201 NLLKALL
+1201 LLKALL
-1208 AIFNSNLVKLWI
+1208 AIFNSKLCKLWI
-1220 WYNCPEL
+1220 WHNCPEL
-1227 MGGTREIRKAYFENL
+1227 GDDRREIRKAYFENL
-1242 RIPLNNTEL
+1242 RIPLDNAEL

-1258 ADEIIRLKKELVN
+1258 ADEIIVAKK
-1271 SNKTQAPEP
+1271 QASCHPERSSSDV
-1280 AEGPTE
+1280 EGSSE
-1286 TTQKQLATL
+1286 VGGEATQKQIATL

-1306 YGITDTEE
+1306 YGITDAEE
-1314 MEAVEKR
+1314 IESVEKR

>member
-1 MSIQLISP
+1 MSIKLISP
-9 KKSVNS
+9 KKFVNS
-15 AFLKLPVSVEKME
+15 AFLKLPVPVEKME
-28 DFKLSLKNLYSKRNA
+28 QFKSALVNLLNKRDA
-43 AQDEEYHKGEIWNF
+43 KKDEEYHKNELQAF
-57 LRKIFE
+57 LKGIFN
-63 PDYSVQV
+63 PAYSVHV
-70 NRPIDLCVFNG
+70 DRPIDLAIFNG
-81 NTASAKPAVIIEA
+81 NDTTAKPAVIIEM
-94 KSPTNVAEMFS
+94 KSPTNAAEMFS
-105 AEHPNVKSLQELVY
+105 EQHPNTKALQELVY
-119 YFMLEYVQSGNHEI
+119 YFLLEYVHLGNREI
-133 KWLAI
+133 KYLVI
-138 TNFDEWYFF
+138 SNFDEYYFF

-153 RYFANKSKPIY
+153 RYFANKSKPVY
-164 DQFLKFKANQ
+164 DQFLKFVSKQ
-174 MSGNK
+174 TSGNK
-179 TSDFYYDIAKP
+179 TSDFYNDIAKP
-190 AIDDFLASCDINVV
+190 AIDDFLGSCDFSVV
-204 HFNLEDAM
+204 HFSLEDAVK
-212 RTLAPELKK
+212 AVEKNDDKK
-221 SHVTLEPK
+221 LVALYK
-229 AIGSKDSIS
+229 M
-238 PTGFQN
+238 
-244 DNEYS
+244 
-249 HSTSHISHS
+249 
-258 TPLLPL
+258 
-264 FKFLSPET
+264 LSPEG

-301 VKEEKGSK
+301 VKEDKGGK
-309 KVIRRKKPANRD
+309 KVIQRKKPANRD
-321 KASLLESA
+321 RASLLESA

-378 RFMSSDK
+378 RFMSTDK

-403 IEDRDEDVFKRY
+403 IEDRDEDVLKRY

-436 IRGIPDAQMEIW
+436 IRGIPDAQMEIFN
-448 GKTVLKDERGKRA
+448 KTVLKDERGKRA
-461 KGSLPNLDYIFKF
+461 KGTLPNLDYIFKF

-721 RLIADYLTRDERADR
+721 HVVLDFLQKEDKADKKNGLAA
-736 KRDSLKNSLIE
+736 KLKE
-747 YRQLVQEYKT
+747 YRKNVQDYKAGGTSYNKQQLRLNIA
-757 GKSQSS
+757 GLKSQ
-763 KMMLRHKIASLKS
+763 LKEPPS
-776 RMVDDGQIE
+776 IDLFGNVVKNND
-785 MFEEYKGSAGDT
+785 

-812 ILDEVGRFTGF
+812 ILDDEGRFTGF

-836 SMGEMSDVYSKRNYS
+836 SMGEMSDVYSKRDYS

-894 REFMSQTSLKKILNF
+894 RQFMSQTSLKKILNF

-929 SSDKMPVLACSLN
+929 SGDKMPVWACSLN

-960 FPAENFGASE
+960 FPTENFGASE

-992 DMPITINYGLKTG
+992 DLPISIYRGILTG
-1005 YNDAFFIDGK
+1005 FNDAFFIDGK
-1015 TKEKLISEDAKSAE
+1015 TREKLIAEDPKSEE
-1029 IIKPLLRGRDIDA
+1029 LIKPLLRGRDINA
-1042 WKTEKDDQFILFVPW
+1042 WVTEKEDQYLIGT
-1057 HFPLHLNP
+1057 FPALNLD
-1065 NIVGCFKEAEIEF
+1065 IDQ
-1078 EKEYP
+1078 YP
-1083 AVYKHLLNYREKLSA
+1083 AIKNHLLSFGIEKLEQTGAKHIVNGEEIKA
-1098 RNKAETGIRYEW
+1098 RKKTSNKWFETQDQIG
-1110 YALQRW
+1110 
-1116 AADYYKEFAKPKIMY
+1116 YYKEFAKPKIVY
-1131 PNMTS
+1131 PEIS
-1136 VFPFTYDETGS
+1136 SLFSFTYDESGLTC
-1147 FGNDKSFIITEKDN
+1147 NNKNYIITEKES
-1161 SQNLPKGMENVIA
+1161 SQSLPKGTENVIA
-1174 NEAEQSN
+1174 SEAKQSN

-1208 AIFNSNLVKLWI
+1208 AIFNSNLAKLWI
-1220 WYNCPEL
+1220 EYNCPVL
-1227 MGGTREIRKAYFENL
+1227 NGGARNISKTYFENL
-1242 RIPLNNTEL
+1242 RIPLDNAEL
-1251 LQQLASL
+1251 LQQLATL
-1258 ADEIIRLKKELVN
+1258 ADEIIATKKSLSQPKGTDNVIASESEVEESQN
-1271 SNKTQAPEP
+1271 RIAD
-1280 AEGPTE
+1280 
-1286 TTQKQLATL
+1286 L
-1295 ETQVNTLVYQL
+1295 EKQVNTLVYQL
-1306 YGITDTEE
+1306 YGVTDAEE
-1314 MEAVEKR
+1314 IEAVEKR

>member
-1 MSIQLISP
+1 MSIKFISP

-15 AFLKLPVSVEKME
+15 AFLKLPVPVEKME
-28 DFKLSLKNLYSKRNA
+28 QFKSALVNLLNKRDA
-43 AQDEEYHKGEIWNF
+43 KKDEEYHKNELQAF
-57 LRKIFE
+57 LKGIFN
-63 PDYSVQV
+63 PAYSVHV
-70 NRPIDLCVFNG
+70 DRPIDLAIFNG
-81 NTASAKPAVIIEA
+81 NDTTAKPAVIIEM
-94 KSPTNVAEMFS
+94 KSPTNLSEMFS
-105 AEHPNVKSLQELVY
+105 EQHPNTKALQELLY
-119 YFMLEYVQSGNHEI
+119 YFLLEYVHFGNREI
-133 KWLAI
+133 KHLVI
-138 TNFDEWYFF
+138 SNFDEYYFF
-147 DVKDFI
+147 DVKDFV
-153 RYFANKSKPIY
+153 RYFANKSKPVY
-164 DQFLKFKANQ
+164 DQFLKFVSKQ
-174 MSGNK
+174 TSGNK
-179 TSDFYYDIAKP
+179 TSDFYNDIAKP
-190 AIDDFLASCDINVV
+190 AIDDFLGSCDFSVV
-204 HFNLEDAM
+204 HFSLESAVKAVEKDDD
-212 RTLAPELKK
+212 KK
-221 SHVTLEPK
+221 
-229 AIGSKDSIS
+229 
-238 PTGFQN
+238 
-244 DNEYS
+244 
-249 HSTSHISHS
+249 
-258 TPLLPL
+258 LLPL
-264 FKFLSPET
+264 YKFLSPET
-272 LLAKPFANDSNSL
+272 LLAKPFANDSNTL

-301 VKEEKGSK
+301 VKEEKGGK
-309 KVIRRKKPANRD
+309 KVIQRKKPANRD
-321 KASLLESA
+321 KASLLEGA

-378 RFMSSDK
+378 RFMSTDK

-403 IEDRDEDVFKRY
+403 IEDRDEDVLKRY

-436 IRGIPDAQMEIW
+436 IRGIPDAQMEIFN
-448 GKTVLKDERGKRA
+448 KTVLKDERGKRA
-461 KGSLPNLDYIFKF
+461 KGTLPNLDYIFKF

-721 RLIADYLTRDERADR
+721 HVVLDFLQKEDKADKKNGLAA
-736 KRDSLKNSLIE
+736 KLKE
-747 YRQLVQEYKT
+747 YRKNVQDYKAGGTSYNKQQLRLNIA
-757 GKSQSS
+757 GLKSQ
-763 KMMLRHKIASLKS
+763 LKEPPS
-776 RMVDDGQIE
+776 IDLFGNVVKNND
-785 MFEEYKGSAGDT
+785 

-812 ILDEVGRFTGF
+812 ILDDEGRFTGF

-836 SMGEMSDVYSKRNYS
+836 SMGEMSDVYSKRDYS

-894 REFMSQTSLKKILNF
+894 RQFMSQTSLKKILNF

-929 SSDKMPVLACSLN
+929 SGDKMPVLACSLN

-985 NVGTALK
+985 NVGTPLK
-992 DMPITINYGLKTG
+992 DMPITINYGIKTG
-1005 YNDAFFIDGK
+1005 FNDAFFIDGK
-1015 TKEKLISEDAKSAE
+1015 TREKLIAEDPNSEDL
-1029 IIKPLLRGRDIDA
+1029 IKPLLRGRDINA
-1042 WKTEKDDQFILFVPW
+1042 WVTEKEDQYLIGT
-1057 HFPLHLNP
+1057 FPALNLD
-1065 NIVGCFKEAEIEF
+1065 IDQ
-1078 EKEYP
+1078 YP
-1083 AVYKHLLNYREKLSA
+1083 AIKNHLLSFGIEKLEQTGVEHIVNGEKIKA
-1098 RNKAETGIRYEW
+1098 RKKTSNKWFETQDQIG
-1110 YALQRW
+1110 
-1116 AADYYKEFAKPKIMY
+1116 YYKEFAKPKIVY

-1136 VFPFTYDETGS
+1136 VFPFTYDVAGS
-1147 FGNDKSFIITEKDN
+1147 LCNDKAFIITENAKTDKVTEPAEVPN
-1161 SQNLPKGMENVIA
+1161 ATKNVIA
-1174 NEAEQSN
+1174 SEAKQS
-1181 AETISDVI
+1181 I
-1189 PAKAGISSPSGY
+1189 
-1201 NLLKALL
+1201 LKSLL
-1208 AIFNSNLVKLWI
+1208 AILNSNLAKLWI

-1227 MGGTREIRKAYFENL
+1227 MGGTREIRKVYFENF
-1242 RIPLNNTEL
+1242 RIPMENTEIL
-1251 LQQLASL
+1251 SQLATL
-1258 ADEIIRLKKELVN
+1258 ADEIIRQKKELVN
-1271 SNKTQAPEP
+1271 SNKTQVPEP

-1286 TTQKQLATL
+1286 ATQKQVASL

-1306 YGITDTEE
+1306 YGITDAEE
-1314 MEAVEKR
+1314 IEAVEKR

>member
-1 MSIQLISP
+1 MSIKLISP

-15 AFLKLPVSVEKME
+15 AFLKLPVSYEKME
-28 DFKLSLKNLYSKRNA
+28 AFKSAIVNLHKKRDPNK
-43 AQDEEYHKGEIWNF
+43 DEEYHKGEFRDFLKNF
-57 LRKIFE
+57 FS
-63 PDYSVQV
+63 PAYSVQV
-70 NRPIDLCVFNG
+70 ENPIDLAIFNG
-81 NTASAKPAVIIEA
+81 NDTTAKPAVIIEM
-94 KSPTNVAEMFS
+94 KSPTNAAEMFS
-105 AEHPNVKSLQELVY
+105 EQHPNTKALQELVY
-119 YFMLEYVQSGNHEI
+119 YFLLEYVHLGNREI
-133 KWLAI
+133 KSLFI
-138 TNFDEWYFF
+138 SNFDEYYFF

-153 RYFANKSKPIY
+153 RFFANKSKPIY
-164 DQFLKFKANQ
+164 DQFLKFVAKQ
-174 MSGNK
+174 TSEQK
-179 TSDFYYDIAKP
+179 TSYFYNEIAKP
-190 AIDDFLASCDINVV
+190 AIDDFLKSCDISVV
-204 HFNLEDAM
+204 HFSLESAVKAVEKDDD
-212 RTLAPELKK
+212 KK
-221 SHVTLEPK
+221 
-229 AIGSKDSIS
+229 
-238 PTGFQN
+238 
-244 DNEYS
+244 
-249 HSTSHISHS
+249 
-258 TPLLPL
+258 LLPL
-264 FKFLSPET
+264 YKFLSPET

-301 VKEEKGSK
+301 VKVEKGNK
-309 KVIRRKKPANRD
+309 KVIQRKKPANRD
-321 KASLLESA
+321 RASLLESA

-337 PNKEE
+337 LNKEE

-403 IEDRDEDVFKRY
+403 IEDRDEDVLKRY

-436 IRGIPDAQMEIW
+436 IRGIPDAQMEIFN
-448 GKTVLKDERGKRA
+448 KTVLKDERGKRA
-461 KGSLPNLDYIFKF
+461 KGTLPNLDYIFKF

-721 RLIADYLTRDERADR
+721 HVVLDFLQKEDKADKKNGLAA
-736 KRDSLKNSLIE
+736 KLKE
-747 YRQLVQEYKT
+747 YRKNVQDYKAGGTSYNKQQLRLNIA
-757 GKSQSS
+757 GLKSQ
-763 KMMLRHKIASLKS
+763 LKEPPS
-776 RMVDDGQIE
+776 IDLFGNVVKNND
-785 MFEEYKGSAGDT
+785 

-812 ILDEVGRFTGF
+812 ILDDEGRFTGF

-836 SMGEMSDVYSKRNYS
+836 SMGEMSDVYSKRDYS

-894 REFMSQTSLKKILNF
+894 RQFMSQTSLKKILNF

-929 SSDKMPVLACSLN
+929 SGDKMPVLACSLN

-992 DMPITINYGLKTG
+992 DLPISIYRGILTG
-1005 YNDAFFIDGK
+1005 FNDAFFIDGK
-1015 TKEKLISEDAKSAE
+1015 TREKLIAEDPKSEE
-1029 IIKPLLRGRDIDA
+1029 LIKPLLRGRDINA
-1042 WKTEKDDQFILFVPW
+1042 WVTEKEDQYLIGT
-1057 HFPLHLNP
+1057 FPALNLD
-1065 NIVGCFKEAEIEF
+1065 IDQ
-1078 EKEYP
+1078 YP
-1083 AVYKHLLNYREKLSA
+1083 AIKNHLLSFGIEKLEQTGAKHIVNGEEIKA
-1098 RNKAETGIRYEW
+1098 RKKTSNKWFETQDQIG
-1110 YALQRW
+1110 
-1116 AADYYKEFAKPKIMY
+1116 YYKEFAKPKIVY

-1136 VFPFTYDETGS
+1136 VFPFCYDEIGAL
-1147 FGNDKSFIITEKDN
+1147 GNDKTFIITEKETD
-1161 SQNLPKGMENVIA
+1161 SA
-1174 NEAEQSN
+1174 NGCAAIHKLQSG
-1181 AETISDVI
+1181 E
-1189 PAKAGISSPSGY
+1189 
-1201 NLLKALL
+1201 LLKSLL
-1208 AIFNSNLVKLWI
+1208 AIFNSNLAKLWI

-1227 MGGTREIRKAYFENL
+1227 MGGTREIRKVYFENFK
-1242 RIPLNNTEL
+1242 IPMDNAAALQEL
-1251 LQQLASL
+1251 AAL
-1258 ADEIIRLKKELVN
+1258 ADQIITAKKSGENTTSLESKVNEI
-1271 SNKTQAPEP
+1271 
-1280 AEGPTE
+1280 
-1286 TTQKQLATL
+1286 
-1295 ETQVNTLVYQL
+1295 VYQI
-1306 YGITDTEE
+1306 YGITGQEE
-1314 MEAVEKR
+1314 REAVERG

>member
-1 MSIQLISP
+1 MSIKFISP
-9 KKSVNS
+9 KKAVNS
-15 AFLKLPVSVEKME
+15 AFLKIPVSVENME
-28 DFKLSLKNLYSKRNA
+28 RFSVSLVNLHKKRNP
-43 AQDEEYHKGEIWNF
+43 AQDEEYHKNEIQAF
-57 LRKIFE
+57 LKKIFD

-70 NRPIDLCVFNG
+70 KRPIDLAIFNG
-81 NTASAKPAVIIEA
+81 NDTAAKPAVIIEA
-94 KSPTNVAEMFS
+94 KSPTNMAEMFS
-105 AEHPNVKSLQELVY
+105 ESKPNVKSLQELVY
-119 YFMLEYVQSGNHEI
+119 YFMLEYIRFENREI
-133 KWLAI
+133 KYLAI

-147 DVKDFI
+147 DVKDFV
-153 RYFANKSKPIY
+153 RYFASKSNPIY
-164 DQFLKFKANQ
+164 AQFQKFEANQ

-179 TSDFYYDIAKP
+179 TSDFYNDIAKP
-190 AIDDFLASCDINVV
+190 AIDDFLKTCDINVV
-204 HFNLEDAM
+204 HFNLADA
-212 RTLAPELKK
+212 AKIAEKFPE
-221 SHVTLEPK
+221 P
-229 AIGSKDSIS
+229 SKE
-238 PTGFQN
+238 
-244 DNEYS
+244 NELLNS
-249 HSTSHISHS
+249 STVEERK
-258 TPLLPL
+258 LRALC
-264 FKFLSPET
+264 KFLSPET
-272 LLAKPFANDSNSL
+272 LLAKPFANDSNTL

-301 VKEEKGSK
+301 VKEDKGGK
-309 KVIRRKKPANRD
+309 KVIRRKNPANRD

-378 RFMSSDK
+378 RFMSTDK

-403 IEDRDEDVFKRY
+403 IEDRDEDVLKRY

-436 IRGIPDAQMEIW
+436 IRGIPDAQMEIFN
-448 GKTVLKDERGKRA
+448 KTVLKDERGKRA
-461 KGSLPNLDYIFKF
+461 KGTLPNLDYIFKF

-721 RLIADYLTRDERADR
+721 HVVLDFLQKEDKADKKNGLAA
-736 KRDSLKNSLIE
+736 KLKE
-747 YRQLVQEYKT
+747 YRKNVQDYKAGGTSYNKQQLRLNIA
-757 GKSQSS
+757 GLKSQ
-763 KMMLRHKIASLKS
+763 LKEPPS
-776 RMVDDGQIE
+776 IDLFGNVVKNND
-785 MFEEYKGSAGDT
+785 
-797 IDFSNSLEWMFEFPE
+797 IDFSYSLEWMFEFPE
-812 ILDEVGRFTGF
+812 ILDDEGRFTGF

-894 REFMSQTSLKKILNF
+894 RQFMSQTSLKKILNF

-929 SSDKMPVLACSLN
+929 SGDKMPVLACSLN

-992 DMPITINYGLKTG
+992 DLPISIYRGILTG
-1005 YNDAFFIDGK
+1005 FNDAFFIDGK
-1015 TKEKLISEDAKSAE
+1015 TREKLIAEDPKSEELIKS
-1029 IIKPLLRGRDIDA
+1029 LLRGRDINA
-1042 WKTEKDDQFILFVPW
+1042 WVTEKEDQYLIGT
-1057 HFPLHLNP
+1057 FPALNLD
-1065 NIVGCFKEAEIEF
+1065 IDQ
-1078 EKEYP
+1078 YP
-1083 AVYKHLLNYREKLSA
+1083 AIKNHLLSFGIEKLEQTGAKHIVNGEEIKA
-1098 RNKAETGIRYEW
+1098 RKKTSNKWFETQDQIG
-1110 YALQRW
+1110 
-1116 AADYYKEFAKPKIMY
+1116 YYKEFAKPKIVY
-1131 PNMTS
+1131 PEIS
-1136 VFPFTYDETGS
+1136 SLFSFTYDESGLTC
-1147 FGNDKSFIITEKDN
+1147 NNKNYIITEKE
-1161 SQNLPKGMENVIA
+1161 SFQSLSKETENVIA
-1174 NEAEQSN
+1174 DEAACHPERTL
-1181 AETISDVI
+1181 E
-1189 PAKAGISSPSGY
+1189 PKAIGKVEGS
-1201 NLLKALL
+1201 LLKALL
-1208 AIFNSNLVKLWI
+1208 AIFNSNLAKLWI
-1220 WYNCPEL
+1220 EYNCPVL
-1227 MGGTREIRKAYFENL
+1227 NGGARNISKTYFENL
-1242 RIPLNNTEL
+1242 RIPLDNAEL
-1251 LQQLASL
+1251 LHQLAAL
-1258 ADEIIRLKKELVN
+1258 ADEIIAAKKEN
-1271 SNKTQAPEP
+1271 D
-1280 AEGPTE
+1280 EGS
-1286 TTQKQLATL
+1286 QKQIADL

-1314 MEAVEKR
+1314 IEAVEKR

>member
-1 MSIQLISP
+1 MSIKFISP

-15 AFLKLPVSVEKME
+15 AFLKLPVSFEKME
-28 DFKLSLKNLYSKRNA
+28 DFKLSLKNLYSKRNP

-94 KSPTNVAEMFS
+94 KSPTNAAEMFS

-119 YFMLEYVQSGNHEI
+119 YFMLEYVHSGNHEI

-153 RYFANKSKPIY
+153 RYFGNKTKPIY

-179 TSDFYYDIAKP
+179 TSDFYNDIAKP

-204 HFNLEDAM
+204 HFNLGDACKNVI
-212 RTLAPELKK
+212 ASEAKQSNAACHPER
-221 SHVTLEPK
+221 SVSGVE
-229 AIGSKDSIS
+229 GSKK
-238 PTGFQN
+238 
-244 DNEYS
+244 
-249 HSTSHISHS
+249 
-258 TPLLPL
+258 LLPL

-301 VKEEKGSK
+301 VKEDKGGK
-309 KVIRRKKPANRD
+309 KVIQRKKPANRD

-378 RFMSSDK
+378 RFMSTDK

-403 IEDRDEDVFKRY
+403 IEDRDEDVLKRY

-436 IRGIPDAQMEIW
+436 IRGIPDAQMEIFN
-448 GKTVLKDERGKRA
+448 KTVLKDERGKRA
-461 KGSLPNLDYIFKF
+461 KGMLPNLDYIFKF

-538 FNEKKSWK
+538 FNEVKGWDCK
-546 CENLEDVSDKIED
+546 NLREIED
-559 ISEANEIVDDI
+559 NIGKDDVPEANKIVDEI
-570 RVADVAVGSGHFL
+570 RIADVAVGSGHFL
-583 VSALNRLLA
+583 VSALNRMLA

-597 NILCDAD
+597 NIFCDAE
-604 GKRIKRR
+604 GNRINKKKWV
-611 DLILKVDND
+611 LKVDND

-627 EGEPFEYKPG
+627 DNEPFEYKPG
-637 NEESQRY
+637 NETLQRI

-776 RMVDDGQIE
+776 RMVEDGQIE
-785 MFEEYKGSAGDT
+785 MFEEYKGTAGDT

-812 ILDEVGRFTGF
+812 ILDDEGRFTGF

-836 SMGEMSDVYSKRNYS
+836 SMGEMSDVYSKRDYS

-894 REFMSQTSLKKILNF
+894 RQFMSQTSLKKILNF
-909 GDVQFFADATIYV
+909 GDVQIFKDATTYT

-929 SSDKMPVLACSLN
+929 SNEKNSVQAISLSSDKYSGNFSKDVSKLIDLSPDSFGEAEWNITNPVI
-942 SKNYHG
+942 
-948 EFEKEVKAATFE
+948 EK
-960 FPAENFGASE
+960 
-970 WSIRNK
+970 
-976 LHDSVLQKM
+976 VLQKM
-985 NVGTALK
+985 SVGTPLR
-992 DMPITINYGLKTG
+992 DMPISIYAGIKAG
-1005 YNDAFFIDGK
+1005 CIDAFYIDEQIK
-1015 TKEKLISEDAKSAE
+1015 TKLIEEDAKSE
-1029 IIKPLLRGRDIDA
+1029 EVIKPLLRGRDINA
-1042 WKTEKDDQFILFVPW
+1042 WYTGKNEKYLINSYSKNKENNTEGVNVDL
-1057 HFPLHLNP
+1057 
-1065 NIVGCFKEAEIEF
+1065 
-1078 EKEYP
+1078 YP
-1083 AVYKHLLNYREKLSA
+1083 SIKKHLDLFYDKLVKRSDKSDTPYNLRKCA
-1098 RNKAETGIRYEW
+1098 YLEA
-1110 YALQRW
+1110 
-1116 AADYYKEFAKPKIMY
+1116 FSKPKIIF
-1131 PNMTS
+1131 PNITS
-1136 VFPFTYDETGS
+1136 VFPFTYDENGVYP
-1147 FGNDKSFIITEKDN
+1147 NDNNFFIVEK
-1161 SQNLPKGMENVIA
+1161 ENAIA
-1174 NEAEQSN
+1174 NETACHLEQS
-1181 AETISDVI
+1181 ASVV
-1189 PAKAGISSPSGY
+1189 KGS
-1201 NLLKALL
+1201 LLKALL
-1208 AIFNSNLVKLWI
+1208 AIFNSSLCKFWI
-1220 WYNCPEL
+1220 WYNCPVL
-1227 MGGTREIRKAYFENL
+1227 NGGTRKLQIAYFENL
-1242 RIPLNNTEL
+1242 RIPLDNAEL
-1251 LQQLASL
+1251 LQQLVKL
-1258 ADEIIRLKKELVN
+1258 ADEIITAKKAGED
-1271 SNKTQAPEP
+1271 TIE
-1280 AEGPTE
+1280 
-1286 TTQKQLATL
+1286 L
-1295 ETQVNTLVYQL
+1295 ETLVNTLVYQL

-1314 MEAVEKR
+1314 IDAVEKR

>member
-1 MSIQLISP
+1 MSIKFISP

-15 AFLKLPVSVEKME
+15 AFLKLPVPVEKME

-70 NRPIDLCVFNG
+70 NRPIDLAIFNG

-94 KSPTNVAEMFS
+94 KSPTNAAEMFS

-153 RYFANKSKPIY
+153 RYFGNKSKPIY

-179 TSDFYYDIAKP
+179 TSDFYNEIAKP

-204 HFNLEDAM
+204 RFNLEDACKNVI
-212 RTLAPELKK
+212 ASP
-221 SHVTLEPK
+221 
-229 AIGSKDSIS
+229 GSKSGI
-238 PTGFQN
+238 N
-244 DNEYS
+244 
-249 HSTSHISHS
+249 STKQSNAACHPERSVS
-258 TPLLPL
+258 GVEGSKKLLPL

-363 VESQILMYQKGDASY
+363 VESQILMYQKGDTSY
-378 RFMSSDK
+378 RFMSTDK

-403 IEDRDEDVFKRY
+403 IEDRDEDVLKRY

-436 IRGIPDAQMEIW
+436 IRGIPDAQMEIFN
-448 GKTVLKDERGKRA
+448 KTVLKDERGKRA

-688 KESGYKQLQT
+688 KKSGYKQLQT

-721 RLIADYLTRDERADR
+721 HVVLDFLQKEDKADKKNGLAA
-736 KRDSLKNSLIE
+736 KLKE
-747 YRQLVQEYKT
+747 YRKNVQDYKAGGTSYNKQQLRLNIA
-757 GKSQSS
+757 GLKSQ
-763 KMMLRHKIASLKS
+763 LKEPPS
-776 RMVDDGQIE
+776 IDLFGNVVKNND
-785 MFEEYKGSAGDT
+785 

-812 ILDEVGRFTGF
+812 VLDEKGRFTGF

-836 SMGEMSDVYSKRNYS
+836 SMGEMSDVYGKRDYS

-894 REFMSQTSLKKILNF
+894 RGFMSQTSLKKILNF
-909 GDVQFFADATIYV
+909 GDVQIFKDATTYT

-929 SSDKMPVLACSLN
+929 SNEKNSVQAISLSSDKYSGNFSKDVSKLIDLSPDSFGEAEWNITNPVI
-942 SKNYHG
+942 
-948 EFEKEVKAATFE
+948 EK
-960 FPAENFGASE
+960 
-970 WSIRNK
+970 
-976 LHDSVLQKM
+976 VLQKM
-985 NVGTALK
+985 SVGTPLR
-992 DMPITINYGLKTG
+992 DMPISIYAGIKAG
-1005 YNDAFFIDGK
+1005 CIDAFYIDGK
-1015 TKEKLISEDAKSAE
+1015 VRSQLIERNPKSEE
-1029 IIKPLLRGRDIDA
+1029 VIKPLVRGRDITA
-1042 WKTEKDDQFILFVPW
+1042 WNTNTQDIYLIGTLPALKINIDDYPAIKD
-1057 HFPLHLNP
+1057 HLL
-1065 NIVGCFKEAEIEF
+1065 GFTIERL
-1078 EKEYP
+1078 EQTGKEYI
-1083 AVYKHLLNYREKLSA
+1083 VNGEKIKA
-1098 RNKAETGIRYEW
+1098 RKKTCNKWFETQDQIG
-1110 YALQRW
+1110 
-1116 AADYYKEFAKPKIMY
+1116 YYKELTRPKIIF
-1131 PNMTS
+1131 PNITTA
-1136 VFPFTYDETGS
+1136 FPFTYDENGVYP
-1147 FGNDKSFIITEKDN
+1147 NDNNFFIVEK
-1161 SQNLPKGMENVIA
+1161 ENAIA
-1174 NEAEQSN
+1174 NEAKQSS
-1181 AETISDVI
+1181 AETTCDVI
-1189 PAKAGISSPSGY
+1189 PAKAGISSPCGY

-1208 AIFNSNLVKLWI
+1208 AIFNSSLCKFWI
-1220 WYNCPEL
+1220 WHNCPVL
-1227 MGGTREIRKAYFENL
+1227 NGGTRKLQIAYFENL
-1242 RIPLNNTEL
+1242 RIPLENAEL
-1251 LQQLASL
+1251 LQQLATL
-1258 ADEIIRLKKELVN
+1258 ADEIIRLKKE
-1271 SNKTQAPEP
+1271 
-1280 AEGPTE
+1280 GDE
-1286 TTQKQLATL
+1286 TTQKQIADL

-1306 YGITDTEE
+1306 YGITDAEE
-1314 MEAVEKR
+1314 IESVEKR

>member
-1 MSIQLISP
+1 MSIKFISP

-15 AFLKLPVSVEKME
+15 AFLKLPVPVEKME
-28 DFKLSLKNLYSKRNA
+28 DFKLSLKNLYSKRNT

-94 KSPTNVAEMFS
+94 KSPTNAAEMFS
-105 AEHPNVKSLQELVY
+105 VEHPNVKSLQELVY
-119 YFMLEYVQSGNHEI
+119 YFMLEYVHSGNHEI

-153 RYFANKSKPIY
+153 RYFGNKSKPIY

-179 TSDFYYDIAKP
+179 TSDFYNDIAKP

-204 HFNLEDAM
+204 RFNLADVVRSASQES
-212 RTLAPELKK
+212 KK
-221 SHVTLEPK
+221 ASVTLEPK
-229 AIGSKDSIS
+229 AIGSMDSIS

-244 DNEYS
+244 DNAYS

-264 FKFLSPET
+264 YKFLSPET

-301 VKEEKGSK
+301 VKEDKGGK
-309 KVIRRKKPANRD
+309 KVIQRKNPANRD

-363 VESQILMYQKGDASY
+363 VESQILMYQKGDVSY
-378 RFMSSDK
+378 QFMSTDK

-403 IEDRDEDVFKRY
+403 IEDRDEDVLKRY

-436 IRGIPDAQMEIW
+436 IRGIPDAQMEIFN
-448 GKTVLKDERGKRA
+448 KTVLKDERGKRA
-461 KGSLPNLDYIFKF
+461 KGTLPNLDYIFKF

-559 ISEANEIVDDI
+559 ISEANQIVDDI

-776 RMVDDGQIE
+776 RMVEDGQIE
-785 MFEEYKGSAGDT
+785 MFEEYKGTAGDT

-812 ILDEVGRFTGF
+812 ILDDEGRFTGF

-829 PPYVQLQ
+829 PPYGLFNKKQNQNIALTQDEKVTRLIRERFPEIDKG
-836 SMGEMSDVYSKRNYS
+836 MINAAKVFYALAFRLTKKTGLIEMIVPFGILSETSSVKIR
-851 CYNKSADL
+851 KLISAQHS
-859 YCLFVE
+859 FVKISIFPE
-865 RAYSLLKKNGYFSFI
+865 RDSVRRRVFEDAKMSTAILLCSNEKKNSPILIGSSYKREIPSEYSSFSVEDVEAFSPEAWQI
-880 MPNKWMLVD
+880 PMCNRATFDLLMK
-889 YGKEL
+889 L
-894 REFMSQTSLKKILNF
+894 RDQEHYQTF
-909 GDVQFFADATIYV
+909 GDVT
-922 CIFVSQK
+922 
-929 SSDKMPVLACSLN
+929 ACMTGELDMTLGKKYLTEN
-942 SKNYHG
+942 STETMLIKGVQIAPY
-948 EFEKEVKAATFE
+948 
-960 FPAENFGASE
+960 
-970 WSIRNK
+970 I
-976 LHDSVLQKM
+976 
-985 NVGTALK
+985 
-992 DMPITINYGLKTG
+992 LKTKDEDISQG
-1005 YNDAFFIDGK
+1005 KVEYVRTEDFFVK
-1015 TKEKLISEDAKSAE
+1015 CSEEKQK
-1029 IIKPLLRGRDIDA
+1029 
-1042 WKTEKDDQFILFVPW
+1042 
-1057 HFPLHLNP
+1057 
-1065 NIVGCFKEAEIEF
+1065 
-1078 EKEYP
+1078 
-1083 AVYKHLLNYREKLSA
+1083 
-1098 RNKAETGIRYEW
+1098 
-1110 YALQRW
+1110 
-1116 AADYYKEFAKPKIMY
+1116 
-1131 PNMTS
+1131 
-1136 VFPFTYDETGS
+1136 
-1147 FGNDKSFIITEKDN
+1147 
-1161 SQNLPKGMENVIA
+1161 
-1174 NEAEQSN
+1174 
-1181 AETISDVI
+1181 
-1189 PAKAGISSPSGY
+1189 
-1201 NLLKALL
+1201 
-1208 AIFNSNLVKLWI
+1208 
-1220 WYNCPEL
+1220 
-1227 MGGTREIRKAYFENL
+1227 EIRHE
-1242 RIPLNNTEL
+1242 RIAMQGLSGINEK
-1251 LQQLASL
+1251 
-1258 ADEIIRLKKELVN
+1258 IRLK
-1271 SNKTQAPEP
+1271 
-1280 AEGPTE
+1280 
-1286 TTQKQLATL
+1286 ATL
-1295 ETQVNTLVYQL
+1295 VPANYILANSANFFKYQEKYSLYFLLAVFNSKLLNFIFKATSTSSNVNGYEVNALPFPKIIAEKEALVSEIENISKRILELKSENHDVDIAALENEIDKLVYKL
-1306 YGITDTEE
+1306 YELTEE
-1314 MEAVEKR
+1314 EIGVVEVS

>member
-1 MSIQLISP
+1 MSIRIITP

-15 AFLKLPVSVEKME
+15 AFLKLPVPIEKME
-28 DFKLSLKNLYSKRNA
+28 SFKLSLKNLYSKRNA
-43 AQDEEYHKGEIWNF
+43 AQDEEYHKGEISNF

-94 KSPTNVAEMFS
+94 KSPTNATEMFS
-105 AEHPNVKSLQELVY
+105 IEHPNVKSLQELVY
-119 YFMLEYVQSGNHEI
+119 YFMLEYVYSGNREI

-153 RYFANKSKPIY
+153 RYFGNKTKPIY

-179 TSDFYYDIAKP
+179 TSDFYNDIAKP
-190 AIDDFLASCDINVV
+190 AIDDFLKSCDINVV
-204 HFNLEDAM
+204 HFNLKDACKNVIASEAKQSN
-212 RTLAPELKK
+212 TVCHPERIECSKK
-221 SHVTLEPK
+221 
-229 AIGSKDSIS
+229 
-238 PTGFQN
+238 
-244 DNEYS
+244 
-249 HSTSHISHS
+249 
-258 TPLLPL
+258 LLSL
-264 FKFLSPET
+264 YKFLSPET

-301 VKEEKGSK
+301 VKEEKGGK

-378 RFMSSDK
+378 RFMNTDK

-403 IEDRDEDVFKRY
+403 IEDRDEDMLKRY
-415 PNVPYLNSSLF
+415 PNIPYLNSSLF

-461 KGSLPNLDYIFKF
+461 KGTLPNLDYIFKF

-546 CENLEDVSDKIED
+546 CENLEDVSDKIDD

-570 RVADVAVGSGHFL
+570 RIADVAVGSGHFL

-763 KMMLRHKIASLKS
+763 KMMLRQKIAGIKS
-776 RMVDDGQIE
+776 RMVEDVQIE
-785 MFEEYKGSAGDT
+785 MFEEYKGSVGDT
-797 IDFSNSLEWMFEFPE
+797 IDFSNTLEWMFEFPE
-812 ILDEVGRFTGF
+812 VLDDKGRFTGF

-829 PPYVQLQ
+829 PPYIHLENMKKTSEIYG
-836 SMGEMSDVYSKRNYS
+836 SMGGKASPVYTT
-851 CYNKSADL
+851 YNKRGDI

-865 RAYSLLKKNGYFSFI
+865 RAMSLLKENGFASYI
-880 MPNKWMLVD
+880 MQNKWMQAS

-894 REFMSQTSLKKILNF
+894 REFFLNVRLEKLIDF
-909 GDVQFFADATIYV
+909 GDIQVFDDATTYP
-922 CIFVSQK
+922 CIFVAQK
-929 SSDKMPVLACSLN
+929 TAPATEMTVSTLRDLEHADFAKSINQFAEKFAFEHLSSDTWTLSSQWESNLLRRLDNEMITLGEYVGGEAYRGVLTGLTKAFLIDENTKKKIIEEDKNAEQVIHPV
-942 SKNYHG
+942 
-948 EFEKEVKAATFE
+948 
-960 FPAENFGASE
+960 
-970 WSIRNK
+970 
-976 LHDSVLQKM
+976 M
-985 NVGTALK
+985 
-992 DMPITINYGLKTG
+992 
-1005 YNDAFFIDGK
+1005 
-1015 TKEKLISEDAKSAE
+1015 
-1029 IIKPLLRGRDIDA
+1029 RGRDI
-1042 WKTEKDDQFILFVPW
+1042 KPW
-1057 HFPLHLNP
+1057 ESSEIECYLIGTFPALHLN
-1065 NIVGCFKEAEIEF
+1065 IDD
-1078 EKEYP
+1078 YP
-1083 AVYKHLLNYREKLSA
+1083 GVKNWLLTFGIEKLEQTGVKRIINGEEVKS
-1098 RNKAETGIRYEW
+1098 RKKTNNKWFETQDAIAY
-1110 YALQRW
+1110 YA
-1116 AADYYKEFAKPKIMY
+1116 EFAKPKIMY
-1131 PNMTS
+1131 QKFQVKPCF
-1136 VFPFTYDETGS
+1136 VYDEQGLYC
-1147 FGNDKSFIITEKDN
+1147 NDSMWIIPTED
-1161 SQNLPKGMENVIA
+1161 
-1174 NEAEQSN
+1174 
-1181 AETISDVI
+1181 
-1189 PAKAGISSPSGY
+1189 
-1201 NLLKALL
+1201 KALL
-1208 AIFNSNLVKLWI
+1208 ALLNSKMAWWLMKKKCTQIQNGVQLI
-1220 WYNCPEL
+1220 WQYLSKIPVPREL
-1227 MGGTREIRKAYFENL
+1227 
-1242 RIPLNNTEL
+1242 PQEL
-1251 LQQLASL
+1251 ATL
-1258 ADEIIRLKKELVN
+1258 ADEIIAAKSSLSLPKGTDNVIASE
-1271 SNKTQAPEP
+1271 SEA
-1280 AEGPTE
+1280 
-1286 TTQKQLATL
+1286 TQKQIADL
-1295 ETQVNTLVYQL
+1295 EIQVNTLVYQL
-1306 YGITDTEE
+1306 YGITDATEIE
-1314 MEAVEKR
+1314 VVEKR

>member
-1 MSIQLISP
+1 MSIKFISP

-15 AFLKLPVSVEKME
+15 AFLKLPVPIEKME
-28 DFKLSLKNLYSKRNA
+28 SFKLSLKNLYSKRNT

-70 NRPIDLCVFNG
+70 NRPIDLAIFNG

-105 AEHPNVKSLQELVY
+105 AEQANVKSLQELVY
-119 YFMLEYVQSGNHEI
+119 YFMLEYVHSGNHEI

-153 RYFANKSKPIY
+153 RYFGNKTKPIY

-179 TSDFYYDIAKP
+179 TSDFYNEIAKP
-190 AIDDFLASCDINVV
+190 SIDDFLASCDINVV
-204 HFNLEDAM
+204 HFNLEDACKNVIAQAHDRIGSAM
-212 RTLAPELKK
+212 KHASGSAALA
-221 SHVTLEPK
+221 SHVIASEAKQSNAACHPERSVS
-229 AIGSKDSIS
+229 GVECSKK
-238 PTGFQN
+238 
-244 DNEYS
+244 
-249 HSTSHISHS
+249 
-258 TPLLPL
+258 LLSL
-264 FKFLSPET
+264 YKFLSPET

-301 VKEEKGSK
+301 VKEEKGGK

-378 RFMSSDK
+378 RFMNTDK

-403 IEDRDEDVFKRY
+403 IEDRDEDMLKRY

-461 KGSLPNLDYIFKF
+461 KGTLPNLDYIFKF

-528 DVLERTVVQK
+528 DVLERTGVQK

-546 CENLEDVSDKIED
+546 CENLEDVSDKIDD

-570 RVADVAVGSGHFL
+570 RIADVAVGSGHFL

-763 KMMLRHKIASLKS
+763 KMMLRQKIAGIKS
-776 RMVDDGQIE
+776 RMVEDVQIE
-785 MFEEYKGSAGDT
+785 MFDEYKGSAGDT

-812 ILDEVGRFTGF
+812 VLDDKGRFTGF

-836 SMGEMSDVYSKRNYS
+836 SMGEMSDVYSKRDYS

-894 REFMSQTSLKKILNF
+894 RQFMSQTSLKKILNF

-929 SSDKMPVLACSLN
+929 SGDKMPVLACSLN

-960 FPAENFGASE
+960 FPAENFGTSE

-985 NVGTALK
+985 NVGMALK
-992 DMPITINYGLKTG
+992 DMPISIYRGILTG
-1005 YNDAFFIDGK
+1005 FNDAFFIDGK
-1015 TKEKLISEDAKSAE
+1015 TREKLIAEDPKSEE
-1029 IIKPLLRGRDIDA
+1029 LIKPLLRGRDINA
-1042 WKTEKDDQFILFVPW
+1042 WVTEKEDQYLIGT
-1057 HFPLHLNP
+1057 FPALNFD
-1065 NIVGCFKEAEIEF
+1065 IDQ
-1078 EKEYP
+1078 YP
-1083 AVYKHLLNYREKLSA
+1083 AIKNHLLSFGIEKLEQTGAKHIVNGEEIKA
-1098 RNKAETGIRYEW
+1098 RKKTSNKWFETQDQIG
-1110 YALQRW
+1110 
-1116 AADYYKEFAKPKIMY
+1116 YYKEFAKSKIVY

-1147 FGNDKSFIITEKDN
+1147 FSNDKSFIITEKDN
-1161 SQNLPKGMENVIA
+1161 SQNLPKGTENVIA
-1174 NEAEQSN
+1174 SEAKQSN
-1181 AETISDVI
+1181 AECHPGAEGDR
-1189 PAKAGISSPSGY
+1189 AH
-1201 NLLKALL
+1201 LLKALL

-1242 RIPLNNTEL
+1242 RIPLDNAEL
-1251 LQQLASL
+1251 LQKLATL
-1258 ADEIIRLKKELVN
+1258 ADEIIAAKKTGEGTAELE
-1271 SNKTQAPEP
+1271 AH
-1280 AEGPTE
+1280 
-1286 TTQKQLATL
+1286 
-1295 ETQVNTLVYQL
+1295 VNTLVYQL
-1306 YGITDTEE
+1306 YGITDAEE
-1314 MEAVEKR
+1314 IEAVEKR

>member
-1 MSIQLISP
+1 MSIKFISP

-15 AFLKLPVSVEKME
+15 AFLKLPVPVEKME
-28 DFKLSLKNLYSKRNA
+28 DFKLSLKNLYSKRNT

-70 NRPIDLCVFNG
+70 NRPIDLAIFNG

-94 KSPTNVAEMFS
+94 KSPTNAAEMFS

-119 YFMLEYVQSGNHEI
+119 YFMLEYVHSGNHEI

-153 RYFANKSKPIY
+153 RYFGNKSKPIY

-179 TSDFYYDIAKP
+179 TSDFYNEIAKP

-204 HFNLEDAM
+204 HFNLEDACKNVIA
-212 RTLAPELKK
+212 RSASDE
-221 SHVTLEPK
+221 
-229 AIGSKDSIS
+229 AI
-238 PTGFQN
+238 
-244 DNEYS
+244 

-264 FKFLSPET
+264 YKFLSPEA
-272 LLAKPFANDSNSL
+272 LLAKPFANDSNTL

-301 VKEEKGSK
+301 VKEDKGGK
-309 KVIRRKKPANRD
+309 KVIQRKKPANRD

-378 RFMSSDK
+378 RFMSTDK

-403 IEDRDEDVFKRY
+403 IEDRDEDVLKRY

-436 IRGIPDAQMEIW
+436 IRGIPDAQMEIFN
-448 GKTVLKDERGKRA
+448 KTVLKDERGKRA
-461 KGSLPNLDYIFKF
+461 KGTLPNLDYIFKF

-570 RVADVAVGSGHFL
+570 RIADVAVGSGHFL

-688 KESGYKQLQT
+688 KESSYKQLQT

-711 LLSKYPVQNG
+711 LLSQYPVNAG
-721 RLIADYLTRDERADR
+721 HKVADFLSAEEKNDR
-736 KRDSLKNSLIE
+736 KKDSLNTALIE
-747 YRQLVQEYKT
+747 YRKCVNDYKT
-757 GKSQSS
+757 GGSQNS
-763 KMMLRHKIASLKS
+763 KVLLRQKIAGLKS
-776 RMVDDGQIE
+776 RIVEDGQIE
-785 MFEEYKGSAGDT
+785 MFDEYKGSAGNT

-812 ILDEVGRFTGF
+812 VLDEKGRFVGF

-836 SMGEMSDVYSKRNYS
+836 SMGEMSDVYSKRDYS

-859 YCLFVE
+859 YCLFYE
-865 RAYSLLKKNGYFSFI
+865 RAIQLMKPNGYLGFI
-880 MPNKWMLVD
+880 ASDKWLKIN
-889 YGKEL
+889 YGEQL
-894 REFMSQTSLKKILNF
+894 REFLTTSANPILLIDFPGVRVFDDANVDPQILIAQKAKYNKETLTCTASKKGSAF
-909 GDVQFFADATIYV
+909 ETEVQ
-922 CIFVSQK
+922 
-929 SSDKMPVLACSLN
+929 
-942 SKNYHG
+942 
-948 EFEKEVKAATFE
+948 
-960 FPAENFGASE
+960 
-970 WSIRNK
+970 NK
-976 LHDSVLQKM
+976 LSLQKFSTEPWKWMEAWETSILQKM
-985 NVGTALK
+985 ESGTALK
-992 DMPITINYGLKTG
+992 NMPVSIYRGVLTG
-1005 YNDAFFIDGK
+1005 FNDAFFID
-1015 TKEKLISEDAKSAE
+1015 ENVRNQLVAEDAKSAE
-1029 IIKPLLRGRDIDA
+1029 LIKPFLRGKDLEPWFTCNDNQYMITTIPAMKIDI
-1042 WKTEKDDQFILFVPW
+1042 E
-1057 HFPLHLNP
+1057 N
-1065 NIVGCFKEAEIEF
+1065 
-1078 EKEYP
+1078 YP
-1083 AVYKHLLNYREKLSA
+1083 AIKKHLLSFGIERLEQTGREYIVNGEKIKS
-1098 RNKAETGIRYEW
+1098 RKKTNNKWFETQDAI
-1110 YALQRW
+1110 A
-1116 AADYYKEFAKPKIMY
+1116 YYKDFDKPKIMY
-1131 PNMTS
+1131 PEITK
-1136 VFPFTYDETGS
+1136 FQPFIYDDSGMYC
-1147 FGNDKSFIITEKDN
+1147 NNKAFIITEKEN
-1161 SQNLPKGMENVIA
+1161 TQNLPKGTENVIA
-1174 NEAEQSN
+1174 SEAECHPERS
-1181 AETISDVI
+1181 ASKVEGS
-1189 PAKAGISSPSGY
+1189 
-1201 NLLKALL
+1201 LLKALL
-1208 AIFNSNLVKLWI
+1208 AIFNSKLCKLWI
-1220 WYNCPEL
+1220 WHNCPEL
-1227 MGGTREIRKAYFENL
+1227 GDDRREIRKAYFENL
-1242 RIPLNNTEL
+1242 RVPLDNVEL
-1251 LQQLASL
+1251 LQQLATL
-1258 ADEIIRLKKELVN
+1258 ADEIIRLKKE
-1271 SNKTQAPEP
+1271 SD
-1280 AEGPTE
+1280 E
-1286 TTQKQLATL
+1286 TTQKQIADL

-1306 YGITDTEE
+1306 YGITDAEE
-1314 MEAVEKR
+1314 IEAVEKRLSMSQKEIC

>member
-1 MSIQLISP
+1 MSIKFISP

-15 AFLKLPVSVEKME
+15 AFLKLPVPVEKME
-28 DFKLSLKNLYSKRNA
+28 DFKLSLKNLYSKRNT

-70 NRPIDLCVFNG
+70 NRPIDLAIFNG

-94 KSPTNVAEMFS
+94 KSPTNAAEMFS

-153 RYFANKSKPIY
+153 RYFGNKSKPIY

-179 TSDFYYDIAKP
+179 TSDFYNEIAKP

-204 HFNLEDAM
+204 RFNLEDACKNVI
-212 RTLAPELKK
+212 ASP
-221 SHVTLEPK
+221 
-229 AIGSKDSIS
+229 GSKSGI
-238 PTGFQN
+238 N
-244 DNEYS
+244 
-249 HSTSHISHS
+249 STKQSNAACHPERSVS
-258 TPLLPL
+258 GVEGSKKLLPL

-363 VESQILMYQKGDASY
+363 VESQILMYQKGDTSY
-378 RFMSSDK
+378 RFMSTDK

-403 IEDRDEDVFKRY
+403 IEDRDEDVLKRY

-436 IRGIPDAQMEIW
+436 IRGIPDAQMEIFN
-448 GKTVLKDERGKRA
+448 KTVLKDERGKRA
-461 KGSLPNLDYIFKF
+461 KGTLPNLDYIFKF

-688 KESGYKQLQT
+688 KKSGYKQLQT

-721 RLIADYLTRDERADR
+721 HVVLDFLQKEDKADKKNGLAA
-736 KRDSLKNSLIE
+736 KLKE
-747 YRQLVQEYKT
+747 YRKNVQDYKAGGTSYNKQQLRLNIA
-757 GKSQSS
+757 GLKSQ
-763 KMMLRHKIASLKS
+763 LKEPPS
-776 RMVDDGQIE
+776 IDLFGNVVKNND
-785 MFEEYKGSAGDT
+785 

-812 ILDEVGRFTGF
+812 VLDEKGRFTGF

-836 SMGEMSDVYSKRNYS
+836 SMGEMSDVYGKRDYS

-894 REFMSQTSLKKILNF
+894 RGFMSQTSLKKILNF
-909 GDVQFFADATIYV
+909 GDVQIFKDATTYT

-929 SSDKMPVLACSLN
+929 SNEKNSVQAISLSSDKYSGNFSKDVSKLIDLSPDSFGEAEWNITNPVI
-942 SKNYHG
+942 
-948 EFEKEVKAATFE
+948 EK
-960 FPAENFGASE
+960 
-970 WSIRNK
+970 
-976 LHDSVLQKM
+976 VLQKM
-985 NVGTALK
+985 SVGTPLR
-992 DMPITINYGLKTG
+992 DMPISIYAGIKAG
-1005 YNDAFFIDGK
+1005 CIDAFYIDGK
-1015 TKEKLISEDAKSAE
+1015 VRSQLIERNPKSEE
-1029 IIKPLLRGRDIDA
+1029 VIKPLVRGRDITA
-1042 WKTEKDDQFILFVPW
+1042 WNTNTQDIYLIGTLPALKINIDDYPAIKD
-1057 HFPLHLNP
+1057 HLL
-1065 NIVGCFKEAEIEF
+1065 GFTIERL
-1078 EKEYP
+1078 EQTGKEYI
-1083 AVYKHLLNYREKLSA
+1083 VNGEKIKA
-1098 RNKAETGIRYEW
+1098 RKKTCNKWFETQDQIG
-1110 YALQRW
+1110 
-1116 AADYYKEFAKPKIMY
+1116 YYKELTRPKIIF
-1131 PNMTS
+1131 PNITTA
-1136 VFPFTYDETGS
+1136 FPFTYDENGVYP
-1147 FGNDKSFIITEKDN
+1147 NDNNFFIVEK
-1161 SQNLPKGMENVIA
+1161 ENAIA
-1174 NEAEQSN
+1174 NEAKQSS
-1181 AETISDVI
+1181 AETTCDVI
-1189 PAKAGISSPSGY
+1189 PAKAGISSPCGY

-1208 AIFNSNLVKLWI
+1208 AIFNSSLCKFWI
-1220 WYNCPEL
+1220 WHNCPVL
-1227 MGGTREIRKAYFENL
+1227 NGGTRKLQIAYFENL
-1242 RIPLNNTEL
+1242 RIPLENAEL
-1251 LQQLASL
+1251 LQQLATL
-1258 ADEIIRLKKELVN
+1258 ADEIIRLKKE
-1271 SNKTQAPEP
+1271 
-1280 AEGPTE
+1280 GDE
-1286 TTQKQLATL
+1286 TTQKQIADL

-1306 YGITDTEE
+1306 YGITDAEE
-1314 MEAVEKR
+1314 IESVEKR

>member
-1 MSIQLISP
+1 MSIKFISP

-15 AFLKLPVSVEKME
+15 AFLKLPVPVEKME
-28 DFKLSLKNLYSKRNA
+28 DFKLSLKNLYSKRNT

-70 NRPIDLCVFNG
+70 NRPIDLAIFNG

-94 KSPTNVAEMFS
+94 KSPTNAAEMFS
-105 AEHPNVKSLQELVY
+105 AEHLNVKSLQELVY

-153 RYFANKSKPIY
+153 RYFGNKTKPIY

-179 TSDFYYDIAKP
+179 TSDFYNDIAKP
-190 AIDDFLASCDINVV
+190 AIDDFLGSCDISVV
-204 HFNLEDAM
+204 HFSLEDAVK
-212 RTLAPELKK
+212 AVEKNDDKK
-221 SHVTLEPK
+221 LVALYK
-229 AIGSKDSIS
+229 M
-238 PTGFQN
+238 
-244 DNEYS
+244 
-249 HSTSHISHS
+249 
-258 TPLLPL
+258 
-264 FKFLSPET
+264 LSPEG

-301 VKEEKGSK
+301 VKEEKGGK
-309 KVIRRKKPANRD
+309 KVIQRKKPANRD

-329 IYQLEDDF
+329 IYQLEIKEPDE
-337 PNKEE
+337 NKCEE
-342 CEAMALRLCITWV
+342 IALRLCITWI

-385 IANFDEL
+385 IKGFDEL

-403 IEDRDEDVFKRY
+403 VDDRDAEVKAKY

-426 EPTEDEKHLK
+426 EPTEDESKLM
-436 IRGIPDAQMEIW
+436 IGNLLDNNLEIFN
-448 GKTVLKDERGKRA
+448 KTVLKDERGKRA
-461 KGSLPNLDYIFKF
+461 KGTLPNLEYIFKF

-538 FNEKKSWK
+538 FNEVKGWDCK
-546 CENLEDVSDKIED
+546 NLREIED
-559 ISEANEIVDDI
+559 NIGKDDVPEANKIVDEI
-570 RVADVAVGSGHFL
+570 RIADVAVGSGHFL
-583 VSALNRLLA
+583 VSALNRMLA

-597 NILCDAD
+597 NIFCDAE
-604 GKRIKRR
+604 GNRINKKKWE
-611 DLILKVDND
+611 LKVDND
-620 ELSVVDD
+620 ELSVIDD
-627 EGEPFEYKPG
+627 DGEPFEYKPG
-637 NEESQRY
+637 NETLQRI

-711 LLSKYPVQNG
+711 LLSQYPVHEG
-721 RLIADYLTRDERADR
+721 HVIADYLSAEEKSDR
-736 KRDSLKNSLIE
+736 KKNSLKNALVE
-747 YRQLVQEYKT
+747 YRQCVYDYKLGGT
-757 GKSQSS
+757 QNTKVA
-763 KMMLRHKIASLKS
+763 LRQKIAGLKS
-776 RMVDDGQIE
+776 RIVESGSLE
-785 MFEEYKGSAGDT
+785 LFEEYANNADHS

-812 ILDEVGRFTGF
+812 ILDDEGRFTGF

-836 SMGEMSDVYSKRNYS
+836 SMGEMSDVYSKRDYS

-894 REFMSQTSLKKILNF
+894 RQFMSQTSLKKILNF

-929 SSDKMPVLACSLN
+929 SGDKMPVLACSLN

-992 DMPITINYGLKTG
+992 DMPISIYRGILTG
-1005 YNDAFFIDGK
+1005 FNDAFFIDGK
-1015 TKEKLISEDAKSAE
+1015 TREKLIAEDPKSEE
-1029 IIKPLLRGRDIDA
+1029 LIKPLLRGRDINA
-1042 WKTEKDDQFILFVPW
+1042 WVTEKEDQYLIGT
-1057 HFPLHLNP
+1057 FPALNLD
-1065 NIVGCFKEAEIEF
+1065 IDQ
-1078 EKEYP
+1078 YP
-1083 AVYKHLLNYREKLSA
+1083 AIKNHLLSFGIEKLEQTGAKHIVNGEEIKA
-1098 RNKAETGIRYEW
+1098 RKKTSNKWFETQDQIG
-1110 YALQRW
+1110 
-1116 AADYYKEFAKPKIMY
+1116 YYKELARPKIIF
-1131 PNMTS
+1131 PNITTA
-1136 VFPFTYDETGS
+1136 FPFTYDENGVYP
-1147 FGNDKSFIITEKDN
+1147 NDNNFFIVEK
-1161 SQNLPKGMENVIA
+1161 ENAIA
-1174 NEAEQSN
+1174 NETECHPERSVSVV
-1181 AETISDVI
+1181 EGS
-1189 PAKAGISSPSGY
+1189 
-1201 NLLKALL
+1201 LLKALL
-1208 AIFNSNLVKLWI
+1208 AIFNSSLCKFWI
-1220 WYNCPEL
+1220 WHNCPVL
-1227 MGGTREIRKAYFENL
+1227 NGGTRKLQIAYFENL
-1242 RIPLNNTEL
+1242 RIPLNNAEL
-1251 LQQLASL
+1251 LQQLATL
-1258 ADEIIRLKKELVN
+1258 ADEIITAKKRA
-1271 SNKTQAPEP
+1271 SCHPERTLEP
-1280 AEGPTE
+1280 KAIGEVEGSSE
-1286 TTQKQLATL
+1286 VDGEAIQKQIADLK
-1295 ETQVNTLVYQL
+1295 TQVNTLVYQL

-1314 MEAVEKR
+1314 IEAVEKR

>member
-1 MSIQLISP
+1 MSIRIITP

-15 AFLKLPVSVEKME
+15 AFLKLPVPIEKME
-28 DFKLSLKNLYSKRNA
+28 SFKLSLKNLYSKRNT

-119 YFMLEYVQSGNHEI
+119 YFMLEYVHSGNREV

-153 RYFANKSKPIY
+153 RYFGNKTKPIY

-179 TSDFYYDIAKP
+179 TSDFYNEIAKP

-204 HFNLEDAM
+204 HFNLEDACKNVIA
-212 RTLAPELKK
+212 RSASDE
-221 SHVTLEPK
+221 
-229 AIGSKDSIS
+229 AI
-238 PTGFQN
+238 
-244 DNEYS
+244 

-264 FKFLSPET
+264 YKFLSPET

-301 VKEEKGSK
+301 VKEDKGGK
-309 KVIRRKKPANRD
+309 KVIQRKKPANRD

-363 VESQILMYQKGDASY
+363 VESQILMYQKSDASY
-378 RFMSSDK
+378 RFMSTDK

-403 IEDRDEDVFKRY
+403 IEDRDEDVLKRY

-436 IRGIPDAQMEIW
+436 IRGIPDAQMEIFN
-448 GKTVLKDERGKRA
+448 KTVLKDERGKRA
-461 KGSLPNLDYIFKF
+461 KGTLPNLDYIFKF

-620 ELSVVDD
+620 ELSVIDD

-776 RMVDDGQIE
+776 RMVEDGQIE
-785 MFEEYKGSAGDT
+785 MFEEYKGTAGDT

-812 ILDEVGRFTGF
+812 ILDDEGRFTGF

-836 SMGEMSDVYSKRNYS
+836 SMGEMSDVYSKRDYS

-929 SSDKMPVLACSLN
+929 SSDKLPVLACSLN

-992 DMPITINYGLKTG
+992 DMPISIYRGILTG
-1005 YNDAFFIDGK
+1005 FNDAFFIDGK
-1015 TKEKLISEDAKSAE
+1015 TREKLIAEDPKSEE
-1029 IIKPLLRGRDIDA
+1029 LIKPLLRGRDINA
-1042 WKTEKDDQFILFVPW
+1042 WVTEKEDQYLIGT
-1057 HFPLHLNP
+1057 FPALNLD
-1065 NIVGCFKEAEIEF
+1065 IDQ
-1078 EKEYP
+1078 YP
-1083 AVYKHLLNYREKLSA
+1083 AIKNHLLSFGIEKLEQTGAKHIVNGEEIKA
-1098 RNKAETGIRYEW
+1098 RKKTSNKWFETQDQIG
-1110 YALQRW
+1110 
-1116 AADYYKEFAKPKIMY
+1116 YYKEFAKPKIVY

-1147 FGNDKSFIITEKDN
+1147 FSNDKSFIITEKDN
-1161 SQNLPKGMENVIA
+1161 SQNLPKGTENVIA
-1174 NEAEQSN
+1174 SEAKQSN
-1181 AETISDVI
+1181 AECHPGAEGDR
-1189 PAKAGISSPSGY
+1189 AH
-1201 NLLKALL
+1201 LLKALL

-1242 RIPLNNTEL
+1242 RIPLDNAEL
-1251 LQQLASL
+1251 LQKLATL
-1258 ADEIIRLKKELVN
+1258 ADEIIAAKKTGKDAAELE
-1271 SNKTQAPEP
+1271 A
-1280 AEGPTE
+1280 
-1286 TTQKQLATL
+1286 
-1295 ETQVNTLVYQL
+1295 QVNTLVYQL

-1314 MEAVEKR
+1314 IEAVEKR